1 MRMRRFLAAA
11 LAVAMLAGN
20 TMTAFATDV
29 TPVPTNT
36 GATSGNNEGTDT
48 PGTPSGGVVVEPTPE
63 TTPVVTDAPTPEV
76 TPDAPT
82 PEATPTTP
90 TAGEVTPTVPAEG
103 EVTPSVPVAG
113 EVSPEVTPSDMV
125 SPSVSPE
132 LSAAAMQLT
141 KTYALGDNNRE
152 ADENVLLTNYNGNVG
167 AYYTTVAEA
176 VEAANKKYAEGE
188 KYVISLLP
196 QKVEGS
202 GAENVPLEF
211 VVSVNVL
218 NSIRKKSQL
227 HMGGQILKIVCAEND
242 PIPAIKCDITTIGSE
257 NYGPQILKQ
266 SEIRVVGSDSLRF
279 VKPDYYT
286 KPENMDDGEYNNSLK
301 QRIDGASD
309 GLSITFTETDNPTI
323 IIGEESE
330 TPADSID
337 SYSCGIDFNNVILP
351 DKCNLKINDA
361 FYSYNTISNDINVAK
376 LEINTEYTYEPDEGG
391 NPQFV
396 ASEYA
401 YICYGNI
408 SAEEIIIN
416 GPTTLQAN
424 VITGKLDM
432 NYDVYFRGDLEVTNT
447 FINHESNAH
456 LCGETRINNL
466 VASKGTLDKSYYRTD
481 FNIESNASLHID
493 NAEIDPNSKPNNEVI
508 YLTRYLENGNKPE
521 DGTVIATIGDKCDD
535 RLFASGNYGGC
546 IFVRTEDNKLIL
558 RQAPFAVRYNENGN
572 DYSNY
577 FLSIA
582 DVQDFIKT
590 DTSGSSTYGIYLN
603 KDTSVNGDLIFNK
616 DTVGKDNVNITL
628 GLGNHTLTF
637 EEDATVVIDQI
648 TGNSEYGTIKVAQDK
663 TLNLKSRS
671 SYKNYYSFMDLY
683 NVNLEFDPASTT
695 GGLVI
700 GDGSKDRGVLFGFT
714 KTNDG
719 KINLPHIYNAQNVDL
734 TITSKFQYGY
744 MADYYYH
751 SNNISLSKEEF
762 DAAGVEFNNIFVDN
776 VSSNITSDFYYDVE
790 FGTAVKVKNL
800 LSANGDFKA
809 YSLDAAGVDAYET
822 ARIAV
827 KAPSTIKGVN
837 VIKEAG
843 LEKPEFKNI
852 AYYCDNSKVSEGL
865 ICFSGSITSE
875 LPQGAIKLVTA
886 KDKAEYSDE
895 YYRTNYED
903 RPISSEEILATVKGT
918 DASLIDENNYW
929 IWDSANSFST
939 LIEPD
944 ESKDDFYNI
953 KAYKDTNDI
962 VVNITEKD
970 INASYEEQPLVVAK
984 KGVGSLKAAKE
995 FVQKYYE
1002 NNPISDDN
1010 KIYSVKIVL
1019 NVDTGA
1025 TGDDLFYDVVNKY
1038 SSYSLEVG
1046 LELNNHVLTLGKDAS
1061 AESKPE
1067 NNINVSIDVSDY
1079 LLKYY
1084 SDKVVVAK
1092 NNIVNLYSYCTSHA
1106 AYACEGSE
1114 LNIFGGSFCTDT
1126 FDGKFE
1132 SISLNGSH
1140 CYVTGGGSKRI
1151 KADTVTAIGE
1161 EYHTEG
1167 TVANV
1172 ESDYIEKYHTWGTVA
1187 NVESEYLETQNAYL
1201 TLGNVKIDEARF
1213 RSGDTVK
1220 VMFGNNAQI
1229 NSVNIKANDN
1239 NEPGEAFEFR
1249 LEVFGDD
1256 AVAQTTPY
1264 WSIGKLTINKA
1275 LVTDGTPIL
1284 FSKWRDRDGNGFV
1297 NPEDEE
1303 YSYLGNPFNNGEVL
1317 VYLSANTD
1325 ISSLGTNYELI
1336 RLNGAPRSVV
1346 KVGNTLCVKTGDIV
1360 VSHEGF
1366 DEVHYPSFE
1375 DMAAN
1380 LAQDFNSDKGYYNI
1394 TILENAIL
1402 TKDVVIPPFV
1412 TELDLMSVYSEEDE
1426 RYGSLPYLRIL
1437 DLNGKKLT
1445 TSARL
1450 HLDSGLRIKSGTSTK
1465 GQLIINA
1472 IDDALGT
1479 PALSIDERGKML
1491 MLERVYIQGP
1501 NGQVREVLQYNPFYK
1516 NETRPAI
1523 YNVAVSVP
1531 NGSIVLDSDFK
1542 QESRYNEGIY
1552 EDVENRLRAT
1562 INAKNL
1568 TINGGNWEMPD
1579 NVTITNGYLYV
1590 SDGSRLITNQT
1601 ITLNNSTTEFG
1612 QEAYVGA
1619 KNMTLAGSCLNVKD
1633 AEVEVEEKISVTK
1646 ANPAETYSEDTI
1658 MVMGKWGRVKAS
1670 ELVMPAGTISA
1681 ADNAKVLIEKITKAN
1696 NIRLSSNAG
1705 LVCDAIT
1712 QLDAAKTYMSD
1723 GACLWVGSE
1732 GTINNVVLESDGA
1745 FLGRAEGA
1753 TLTVNK
1759 SVTGT
1764 SEDNKLRV
1772 FVTNKAHKY
1781 SDTEALLNNLDK
1793 IKDCTAAD
1801 VVVPDPGSVLFN
1813 TGIAAFPVDR
1823 IEVWAWTTPE
1833 GQDPEFTENDAV
1845 YQSGKE
1851 MLVSGKFIE
1860 IFTAKANGDG
1870 EEYLKGF
1877 TTWKEASAYLNTLN
1891 NTSATYIVRFR
1902 KDIDINQALTL
1913 PKNVK
1918 SIVIASGK
1926 AEDSG
1931 NGPEPVPVRLSFIGD
1946 LALNTCT
1953 EFRDVELCPYVI
1965 KNGVTD
1971 NNYKATI
1978 NTNGKDVL
1986 FSNAQFVDDDYA
1998 VKPINTIKGTST
2010 TNITMFDSDLSL
2022 ASLSGIN
2029 SITLIDSD
2037 ITSSGLLSVNT
2048 LYVTGMDESVVKV
2061 SGNANLEVKQDLIME
2076 AKTTL
2081 DSAGKITLN
2090 NIQTENQGNLFKTA
2104 TNGAITIKGIV
2115 WSYDSKQI
2123 GLLADKTSSGS
2134 GETFNGFKL
2143 ADETAT
2149 NADAWVMNNAIALSY
2164 GDMGTP
2170 APQAKLMANAVKVP
2184 ATFFVASETGF
2195 VTGGKPVGT
2204 TVAGA
2209 VLRKDSGNLY
2219 TDYATDNLV
2228 ELLDCNNDLIL
2239 GQFKT
2244 VSQAFKAIDE
2254 LANPEG
2260 QYRLLVKCQDKNLD
2274 TKGNVVDYK
2283 FPTKLEWLEIDGSG
2297 HEEAALMFK
2306 KDIKIGSDVVFI
2318 DIDISPDISGGTIN
2332 LGNYTAWFEDVSFP
2346 NDANMNISGGGVTKG
2361 SELVF
2366 WNESSGRWNYSVG
2379 NINNVGE
2386 VAIGS
2391 NTTLQVN
2398 GTANVGNIYAE
2409 GSESEEN
2416 DTTSILKVG
2425 VKLTKAADGT
2435 VTKSTPNLT
2444 INGTVVGNDKLVVKL
2459 FDSADSSAT
2468 VINTMLG
2475 ESEYSKLTG
2484 IGGTGLI
2491 FAKAAKVETD
2501 AISLSETEPPYVYKK
2516 SGNLVAKITEPQVR
2530 LHGTYYDGYNNCYI
2544 ESEFDSYADA
2554 IAEINSLKNKGD
2566 YTLEF
2571 IDSNVKA
2578 PITLTMPKAGTANS
2592 LTLTTS
2598 NRQNVPVYYTGNL
2611 ALTTNVVL
2619 DNLDFVQ
2626 VAKYDGTYSR
2636 VDEHNASVKTYSVP
2650 VNVSVGGAYT
2660 LDIEGKVTFNTPINL
2675 TGSNKATLDLNN
2687 GILVATARTDGKS
2700 ASGYNADDQGMTYT
2714 NIEGSVAKFAKIN
2727 VKSDTN
2733 ITGYFKG
2740 SVPDSLG
2747 GSEPMPTYVGVA
2759 FSTNDLVVNN
2769 AAEFVVGRL
2778 GQTVDSL
2785 TVGNNCVNAGNITSY
2800 GNSTFKNLSLTN
2812 SGDIDVKGQT
2822 FKISGNVTS
2831 LSPGSVLY
2839 TTVSKKDGKSVLT
2852 IDGTVTLT
2860 DPEYRIGV
2868 AVSDTAGNYFEFG
2881 KAIPNESGKY
2891 YSNRLL
2897 NAKNGSIDSF
2907 VVSENL
2913 NSELYDENNNT
2924 TGYFLKKR
2932 GNEILVYYGEDVAV
2946 KLDINGDIN
2955 YYTSF
2960 NEAVAAIDAGSEAVE
2975 QCTITLLKHDVDD
2988 CYYEN
2993 IKLPKKARNLTIMT
3007 EGDEPTYIVSSNK
3020 LTLSGNVKLKN
3031 IAIMAPEKKTFDIDT
3046 KNYQLVLNDSGI
3058 QARNIT
3064 GNIKN
3069 ADNKLVLSA
3078 SGFGKTLLIVNSING
3093 INTLDL
3099 DYGHVESKGTV
3110 NVGSLVGYGE
3120 LTYGQLTVTNELK
3133 RDGSR
3138 PLELTKSSAITPAA
3152 ITGVKASI
3160 TENNKLA
3167 TIGTANYVA
3176 DGVKFAGENGPDVPV
3191 LWANGC
3197 LYAVDDSIYSKSVN
3211 VEYDGKSVKCLDMAQ
3226 ATNLIEKLN
3235 VATNDYVIKVGEDLG
3250 DTNVTDKLSVSAL
3263 KLPAKNKAKKVT
3275 ISSAKVEGE
3284 PTEVKPVSISAT
3296 TCTATTLTLD
3306 NVNLTTTGK
3315 SSATDLELNNGSW
3328 VAYGA
3333 TTIGS
3338 ITDVTGG
3345 DSFLGTQLIK
3355 NVPQLTVTGDVNKNI
3370 RMKLFEQATKKEIT
3384 DALTE
3389 ESEKKAKYSN
3399 MPLVVAKKASASRF
3413 IASPYAITGLG
3424 EEAFDMASGVSA
3436 YKNKSNYVY
3445 NGDISGMEVIL
3456 YAEGLETYVKTY
3468 AEAIQI
3474 INNISDKN
3482 SDYVIKLR
3490 KTDNNGE
3497 IRTAVDKNGK
3507 AVYGALAL
3515 PAAGKA
3521 ASLTIESESDK
3532 LKLLFTGAVS
3542 PKCDLT
3548 FKNVEI
3554 TEGKVSKGNF
3564 IPNNYITPNY
3574 SGVTLTL
3581 GDGVTTPG
3589 AAESLANDNY
3599 LINIGN
3605 ENAVLPTPSV
3615 VINTVK
3621 AQDTR
3626 SAKGTLALS
3635 VSVYVKGKTEIADI
3649 RAESEVSLYTKSQT
3663 VLGSI
3668 SGNNKLYLVTAYTDK
3683 AGKDWKTSASQLT
3696 INGELDSS
3704 AQLAL
3709 VPYYYV
3715 LEGSKFLKPFY
3726 LDMLHDMAYYGEN
3739 KPAAYKKLLT
3749 APKLQVG
3756 GNNIKLVSGVDH
3768 KDVTGY
3774 SFVKFGGGVYITD
3787 MARAI
3792 NVKGY
3797 SSDDSENPLYIGE
3810 FFTWDQAVAEIEKLG
3825 HANDKTGSG
3834 GWNYEIVLK
3843 DSLGI
3848 DKPLSSV
3855 PMPSKANKVT
3865 IKASDP
3871 NFGIITTAS
3880 NLAIKAN
3887 TDLEIPIV
3895 SVKKSGNNYY
3905 DVAYTLNTGSFALNI
3920 NNVPTV
3926 ANLGGTNRRPL
3937 IKLTGN
3943 AKGSVAVN
3951 MHDNGDEI
3959 INQITNIGTVKLNT
3973 NYNGECVFLVA
3984 NGISGVGELVISP
3997 NVTVDTVEKDINVK
4011 KLTVVGE
4018 NSGEGTPKTAIAV
4031 AKNITVTDTLTI
4043 GSAYLRAGTPKSGD
4057 GKVTLNNVVLKD
4069 NANTIEGKQD
4079 AKGGSLIQIKGTVT
4093 SDGANANSPAVE
4105 IGLYYNNSIMEYARL
4120 SEDMTMLTAPKAATS
4135 WFIPAYSSED
4145 SIRMGD
4151 EIVEQ
4156 LATMWFGGFEKD
4168 DQNNVIHNPVRTY
4181 GLYKS
4186 GNYIKYG
4193 RLIDVEQVSI
4203 DGEDPELVQRGEA
4216 EALLYIGTDHSDA
4229 DKPYIAFKTF
4239 EEAVKAIDSM
4249 ALKAADGK
4257 TMEQYTIKLN
4267 DNVYIGGDNATSK
4280 LKALTLPSRTSKLT
4294 VEGDSDA
4301 GFTKI
4306 NFNGNITLKSNVTF
4320 VSCDL
4325 NSIKD
4330 AGGEVFSIPVNYAI
4344 GNWTLE
4350 MLNSSFDASNI
4361 TGSAKSGTLILKED
4375 DPRYFYPYEAAS
4387 IKGLHSLILD
4397 NAVITSDGDVNV
4409 NRIVCEGGD
4418 NKYCYLE
4425 CMGNLVLNSIDSNAP
4440 YFGICIS
4447 SDKSMKI
4454 NGIQVT
4460 DANGNKKYVSSTG
4473 SQLPK
4478 LKVIEGN
4485 KKLTPG
4491 TLLIS
4496 GKYLSGLEEMEV
4508 YDGRNKAYNCYVR
4521 GDGLYLGNVLW
4532 K

>member
-36 GATSGNNEGTDT
+36 GAASENNEGTDT
-48 PGTPSGGVVVEPTPE
+48 PGTPSGEVVVEPTPE

-90 TAGEVTPTVPAEG
+90 ATGEVTPTAPVEG
-103 EVTPSVPVAG
+103 DVTPSISV

-141 KTYALGDNNRE
+141 KPYELGDDARE
-152 ADENVLLTNYNGNVG
+152 AGENVSLSYGDST
-167 AYYTTVAEA
+167 AYYTSVEEA
-176 VEAANKKYAEGE
+176 VNAANAKYTSDE

-196 QKVEGS
+196 KPAEGS

-211 VVSVNVL
+211 EVSVDVL

-227 HMGGQILKIVCAEND
+227 HMGGQILKIVCTD
-242 PIPAIKCDITTIGSE
+242 TVPIIQFDIDDECRSNEGI
-257 NYGPQILKQ
+257 QVLKQ
-266 SEIRVVGSDSLRF
+266 GEIRVSGNKPLKF
-279 VKPDYYT
+279 VKPNYKANT
-286 KPENMDDGEYNNSLK
+286 ESSELK
-301 QRIDGASD
+301 QRISD
-309 GLSITFTETDNPTI
+309 IKITFVNSDAANI
-323 IIGEESE
+323 IIGDHGNINEDDG
-330 TPADSID
+330 T
-337 SYSCGIDFNNVILP
+337 CGVDFNNVTLP
-351 DKCNLKINDA
+351 GNTDLSINDSFYASCSSMTQTLSSININTDYTYDSDKINIDKSEYVTLEYNKLIAGTITVNGQTSLQSDVDVDKLVVNYDLYSNKTLTVNNTLTLSECRITIHGDTVINNCVSRKRVNGSDYGRSCIEMFEEMDGSVPTLSINNASIESATASKDA
-361 FYSYNTISNDINVAK
+361 YIYLSYYSYNGSSWVTD
-376 LEINTEYTYEPDEGG
+376 
-391 NPQFV
+391 
-396 ASEYA
+396 
-401 YICYGNI
+401 NI
-408 SAEEIIIN
+408 
-416 GPTTLQAN
+416 PT
-424 VITGKLDM
+424 
-432 NYDVYFRGDLEVTNT
+432 
-447 FINHESNAH
+447 
-456 LCGETRINNL
+456 
-466 VASKGTLDKSYYRTD
+466 GTK
-481 FNIESNASLHID
+481 
-493 NAEIDPNSKPNNEVI
+493 
-508 YLTRYLENGNKPE
+508 
-521 DGTVIATIGDKCDD
+521 IATVGDACDETV
-535 RLFASGNYGGC
+535 FASGNYNNY
-546 IFVRTEDNKLIL
+546 ILQRVENELQLIK
-558 RQAPFAVRYNENGN
+558 APFSVMYRTNEG
-572 DYSNY
+572 YVSKE
-577 FLSIA
+577 LVSIN

-1061 AESKPE
+1061 AKSKPE
-1067 NNINVSIDVSDY
+1067 NNINVSIYVSDY

-1092 NNIVNLYSYCTSHA
+1092 NNIVNLYSQFAPYAT
-1106 AYACEGSE
+1106 YACEGSE
-1114 LNIFGGSFCTDT
+1114 LNIFGGAFYTYT

-1140 CYVTGGGSKRI
+1140 CDVTGGGSKRI

-1167 TVANV
+1167 TVAND

-1229 NSVNIKANDN
+1229 NSVNIKAKDN

-1284 FSKWRDRDGNGFV
+1284 FSKWRDRDSNGFV

-1303 YSYLGNPFNNGEVL
+1303 YSYLGNPFNNGDVL

-1366 DEVHYPSFE
+1366 DEVHYTSFE

-1412 TELDLMSVYSEEDE
+1412 TELDLMSVNE

-1445 TSARL
+1445 TSARV
-1450 HLDSGLRIKSGTSTK
+1450 HLDSGLRIKSGTNTK

-1491 MLERVYIQGP
+1491 MLERVYKHELKKY
-1501 NGQVREVLQYNPFYK
+1501 VWEYNPFYK

-1531 NGSIVLDSDFK
+1531 NGSIVLDSDFE

-1568 TINGGNWEMPD
+1568 SINGGNWEIPD

-1590 SDGSRLITNQT
+1590 SDDSRLITNQT

-1612 QEAYVGA
+1612 QDAYVGA
-1619 KNMTLAGSCLNVKD
+1619 KNMTLAGSCLNVTN
-1633 AEVEVEEKISVTK
+1633 AGVEVEEKINVTK
-1646 ANPAETYSEDTI
+1646 ANPAETYGEGTI
-1658 MVMGKWGRVKAS
+1658 VVMGDRSRVKAS

-1723 GACLWVGSE
+1723 GGCLWVGSK

-1745 FLGRAEGA
+1745 FLGRAEDA
-1753 TLTVNK
+1753 ALTVNK

-1764 SEDNKLRV
+1764 SEDNRLRV
-1772 FVTNKAHKY
+1772 FVTDKEHKY
-1781 SDTEALLNNLDK
+1781 SNTEDLLENLNK
-1793 IKDCTAAD
+1793 VMQCTAED
-1801 VVVPDPGSVLFN
+1801 IVVPESESVLFN

-1823 IEVWAWTTPE
+1823 VEVWAWTTPGSE
-1833 GQDPEFTENDAV
+1833 GQGPKFTENDAV
-1845 YQSGKE
+1845 YQSGNK
-1851 MLVSGKFIE
+1851 MLVTGKFIE
-1860 IFTAKANGDG
+1860 IFAAKANGDG

-1877 TTWKEASAYLNTLN
+1877 TTWKEASDYLNTLN

-1902 KDIDINQALTL
+1902 KDIDLGQALTL

-1918 SIVIASGK
+1918 KIILTSSDVNI
-1926 AEDSG
+1926 
-1931 NGPEPVPVRLSFIGD
+1931 RTLSYTGD
-1946 LALNTCT
+1946 LSLSTDT
-1953 EFRDVELCPYVI
+1953 EFVNINLNPYIVTKTG
-1965 KNGVTD
+1965 KNSD
-1971 NNYKATI
+1971 YKATI
-1978 NTNGKDVL
+1978 NTNGKDLL
-1986 FSNAQFVDDDYA
+1986 FSSSCFVNDSGND
-1998 VKPINTIKGTST
+1998 KSINTIKGNAATD
-2010 TNITMFDSDLSL
+2010 ITLDASKLEL
-2022 ASLSGIN
+2022 NSLSGIN

-2048 LYVTGMDESVVKV
+2048 LYVTGMDKSVVKV

-2090 NIQTENQGNLFKTA
+2090 NIQTENQGNLLRTA

-2115 WSYDSKQI
+2115 SSYDSRQI
-2123 GLLADKTSSGS
+2123 GLQADIVSSDS
-2134 GETFNGFKL
+2134 GERFNGFKL
-2143 ADETAT
+2143 ADE
-2149 NADAWVMNNAIALSY
+2149 NAENVDARVMNNAIALSY
-2164 GDMGTP
+2164 GGMETP
-2170 APQAKLMANAVKVP
+2170 APQAKLMANAVKAP

-2195 VTGGKPVGT
+2195 VTGGKSVGT

-2228 ELLDCNNDLIL
+2228 ELVDCNNDLIL
-2239 GQFKT
+2239 GQFET
-2244 VSQAFKAIDE
+2244 VSQAFRAIDE
-2254 LANPEG
+2254 LADTEG
-2260 QYRLLVKCQDKNLD
+2260 EYILNVKGLDNNLD
-2274 TKGNVVDYK
+2274 TKGNVVDYR
-2283 FPTKLEWLEIDGSG
+2283 FPTKLLFLAIQGTSED
-2297 HEEAALMFK
+2297 AALRFK
-2306 KDIKIGSDVVFI
+2306 KDIKIGSKVVFENI
-2318 DIDISPDISGGTIN
+2318 DIEPVVTGGTIN
-2332 LGNYTAWFEDVSFP
+2332 LGNYPAVFIDSDINPGGPSGVK
-2346 NDANMNISGGGVTKG
+2346 MNIVGGGVNKG
-2361 SELVF
+2361 SRIDILTEGEERKEF
-2366 WNESSGRWNYSVG
+2366 PIG
-2379 NINNVGE
+2379 NITNVE
-2386 VAIGS
+2386 FVDIGS
-2391 NTTLQVN
+2391 NITLHIN
-2398 GTANVGNIYAE
+2398 GTANVGNINASGYWDD
-2409 GSESEEN
+2409 ES
-2416 DTTSILKVG
+2416 TWAILKVG
-2425 VKLTKAADGT
+2425 VKFTRKNGLVTASSPKLT
-2435 VTKSTPNLT
+2435 V
-2444 INGTVVGNDKLVVKL
+2444 NDKISGFNKLVIEL
-2459 FDSADSSAT
+2459 YDADDSSAD
-2468 VINTMLG
+2468 VINNKLG
-2475 ESEYSKLTG
+2475 DPEYGKLTG
-2484 IGGTGLI
+2484 TGGGGLI
-2491 FAKAAKVETD
+2491 FAKAAKVETE
-2501 AISLSETEPPYVYKK
+2501 AISLSTSEPPYVYKK
-2516 SGNLVAKITEPQVR
+2516 SGNLVAKITEPQVS
-2530 LHGTYYDGYNNCYI
+2530 LSYETEHI
-2544 ESEFDSYADA
+2544 KHVSVFDAYADA

-2571 IDSNVKA
+2571 IRIDKDA
-2578 PITLTMPKAGTANS
+2578 PIELTMPKAGTANS

-2611 ALTTNVVL
+2611 ALTNNVVL

-2740 SVPDSLG
+2740 SVPESLVNAAT
-2747 GSEPMPTYVGVA
+2747 MPIYAGVA
-2759 FSTNDLVVNN
+2759 FSTTELVVDNG
-2769 AAEFVVGRL
+2769 AEFSVGRS

-2785 TVGNNCVNAGNITSY
+2785 SVGNNCSNAGTITSY
-2800 GNSTFKNLSLTN
+2800 GNATFKNLSLTN

-2822 FKISGNVTS
+2822 FRISGNVTS
-2831 LSPGSVLY
+2831 LSSGSVLY
-2839 TTVSKKDGKSVLT
+2839 TTVGKKDDKSVLT

-2860 DPEYRIGV
+2860 DPGYRIGV
-2868 AVSDTAGNYFEFG
+2868 AVRDTAGNYFEFG

-2891 YSNRLL
+2891 FSNRLL

-2913 NSELYDENNNT
+2913 NSELYDETNNP
-2924 TGYFLKKR
+2924 TGYFLKKS
-2932 GNEILVYYGEDVAV
+2932 GNEILVYYCEDVAV
-2946 KLDINGDIN
+2946 KLDINGGIY

-2960 NEAVAAIDAGSEAVE
+2960 NEAVAAIDNSSEVVE
-2975 QCTITLLKHDVDD
+2975 ECTITLLKPDVDD

-3007 EGDEPTYIVSSNK
+3007 EGDELTYIVSSNK
-3020 LTLSGNVKLKN
+3020 LTLGGNVKLKN

-3046 KNYQLVLNDSGI
+3046 KNYQLELEDSGI
-3058 QARNIT
+3058 CAGNIT
-3064 GNIKN
+3064 GNNKN
-3069 ADNKLVLSA
+3069 GSNKLVLVA
-3078 SGFGKTLLIVNSING
+3078 SRVYDTVLVVNSIKG
-3093 INTLDL
+3093 VNTLDL
-3099 DYGHVESKGTV
+3099 KNGYVQCNGTV
-3110 NVGSLVGYGE
+3110 NVGSLVGCGQ
-3120 LTYGQLTVTNELK
+3120 LFYGQLTVNNELK
-3133 RDGSR
+3133 RDGIKD
-3138 PLELTKSSAITPAA
+3138 LILQKTVAITPAA

-3167 TIGTANYVA
+3167 TIGNANYVA
-3176 DGVKFAGENGPDVPV
+3176 DGVTFYDDNVKKANTI
-3191 LWANGC
+3191 WANGC
-3197 LYAVDDSIYSKSVN
+3197 LYAVDDSIYSKSVD
-3211 VEYDGKSVKCLDMAQ
+3211 VEYDGKTVKCLDMAQ

-3235 VATNDYVIKVGEDLG
+3235 AAANDYVIKLGEDISDPNIT
-3250 DTNVTDKLSVSAL
+3250 DTSAVSAL
-3263 KLPAKNKAKKVT
+3263 KLPDKKKANTVK
-3275 ISSAKVEGE
+3275 IASAKVGE
-3284 PTEVKPVSISAT
+3284 TAETTVPVSITASSF
-3296 TCTATTLTLD
+3296 TATAPLTLQ
-3306 NVNLTTTGK
+3306 NTKLITTGK
-3315 SSATDLELNNGSW
+3315 SSATELALANGSW

-3384 DALTE
+3384 DALTD
-3389 ESEKKAKYSN
+3389 ESEKKDKYSN
-3399 MPLVVAKKASASRF
+3399 MPLVIAKKASASRF
-3413 IASPYAITGLG
+3413 IASPYAIDGTGA
-3424 EEAFDMASGVSA
+3424 ETFAMVSGVSA

-3456 YAEGLETYVKTY
+3456 CADGLETYVKTY

-3474 INNISDKN
+3474 INNIGDKN
-3482 SDYVIKLR
+3482 ADYVIKLR
-3490 KTDNNGE
+3490 KTDKNNGK
-3497 IRTAVDKNGK
+3497 IKTAVDKNGK

-3532 LKLLFTGAVS
+3532 LELLFTGAVS

-3554 TEGKVSKGNF
+3554 TEGKVSKGDF

-3581 GDGVTTPG
+3581 GEGVTTPG
-3589 AAESLANDNY
+3589 AAESLAYDNY
-3599 LINIGN
+3599 LINIEN

-3649 RAESEVSLYTKSQT
+3649 RAESDVSLYTKSQT

-3683 AGKDWKTSASQLT
+3683 AGKDWKISASQLT

-3715 LEGSKFLKPFY
+3715 LDGSKFLKPFY

-3739 KPAAYKKLLT
+3739 NPAAYKKLLT

-3774 SFVKFGGGVYITD
+3774 SFVKFGGGVYITN

-3834 GWNYEIVLK
+3834 GWNYEIVLN

-3865 IKASDP
+3865 IKGSSENGTDI
-3871 NFGIITTAS
+3871 GIITTVS
-3880 NLAIKAN
+3880 KVDIKAN
-3887 TDLEIPIV
+3887 TDLEIPII

-3920 NNVPTV
+3920 NNVPTN
-3926 ANLGGTNRRPL
+3926 AEFEDGIERRPL
-3937 IKLTGN
+3937 IKLTGI
-3943 AKGSVAVN
+3943 AKGSVNVN
-3951 MHDNGDEI
+3951 MNGNGDEL
-3959 INQITNIGTVKLNT
+3959 INQITNVGTVEFDAVT
-3973 NYNGECVFLVA
+3973 ECVFNVA
-3984 NGISGVGELVISP
+3984 NGISGVGELVINP
-3997 NVTVDTVEKDINVK
+3997 NVKVDTADKDINVK
-4011 KLTVVGE
+4011 KLTVVGQRSE
-4018 NSGEGTPKTAIAV
+4018 TPETETAKVAIAI

-4043 GSAYLRAGTPKSGD
+4043 GSAYLRAGTSKSGD

-4069 NANTIEGKQD
+4069 NVNVIEGKQD
-4079 AKGGSLIQIKGTVT
+4079 AKGGSQIQIKGTVA
-4093 SDGANANSPAVE
+4093 SDGAVATSPAVE
-4105 IGLYYNNSIMEYARL
+4105 IGLYYNNSIKEYARL

-4145 SIRMGD
+4145 SIRMGY

-4156 LATMWFGGFEKD
+4156 LATMWNGEFEKD
-4168 DQNNVIHNPVRTY
+4168 DQGNVIHNPVRTY
-4181 GLYKS
+4181 GLYKL
-4186 GNYIKYG
+4186 GNNIKYG

-4203 DGEDPELVQRGEA
+4203 NGNAPELVQVGEA
-4216 EALLYIGTDHSDA
+4216 EALLYIGTDHSNA
-4229 DKPYIAFKTF
+4229 NIPYIAFKTF

-4267 DNVYIGGDNATSK
+4267 DDVYIGGDYATSK

-4294 VEGDSDA
+4294 VEGDSVR

-4375 DPRYFYPYEAAS
+4375 DPRYFYPYEVAS
-4387 IKGLHSLILD
+4387 IKGLNSLILD
-4397 NAVITSDGDVNV
+4397 DASITSAGDVNV

-4454 NGIQVT
+4454 NGTQVT
-4460 DANGNKKYVSSTG
+4460 DANGKKEYVSITG
-4473 SQLPK
+4473 STLPV
-4478 LKVIEGN
+4478 LKIIEGN

-4508 YDGRNKAYNCYVR
+4508 YAGRDNTYNCYVR

>member
-36 GATSGNNEGTDT
+36 GAASENNEGTDI
-48 PGTPSGGVVVEPTPE
+48 PGTPSGEVVVEPTPE

-82 PEATPTTP
+82 PEVTPTTP
-90 TAGEVTPTVPAEG
+90 ATGEVTPTAPAEG
-103 EVTPSVPVAG
+103 EVTPSVPATG

-132 LSAAAMQLT
+132 LSTTAMKLT
-141 KTYALGDNNRE
+141 NTYAQGDSTRD
-152 ADENVLLTNYNGNVG
+152 AGENVLLTNYSGDER
-167 AYYTTVAEA
+167 AYYTNVEDA
-176 VEAANKKYAEGE
+176 VKAANEQYSEGE

-196 QKVEGS
+196 QMVAEND
-202 GAENVPLEF
+202 AENVPLEF
-211 VVSVNVL
+211 EVSVSVL
-218 NSIRKKSQL
+218 NSITKKSQL
-227 HMGGQILKIVCAEND
+227 HMGGQILKIVCSD
-242 PIPAIKCDITTIGSE
+242 TMPVIQFDIDDICTKNNGSQ
-257 NYGPQILKQ
+257 NLKQ
-266 SEIRVVGSDSLRF
+266 GEIRVSGNKPLKFVKPEYINGSDSSELQ
-279 VKPDYYT
+279 
-286 KPENMDDGEYNNSLK
+286 
-301 QRIDGASD
+301 QRINNIK
-309 GLSITFTETDNPTI
+309 ITFVNSDAANI
-323 IIGEESE
+323 IIG
-330 TPADSID
+330 DRFNID
-337 SYSCGIDFNNVILP
+337 KDDGKCSVCFDNVTLP
-351 DKCNLKINDA
+351 DNTDLSINDSFYDLCSSITQTVSSININA
-361 FYSYNTISNDINVAK
+361 DYTYKSDNINIDKLESVALQYNKLTAKSITVNGNTSLQSDVDVDNLIVNYDLYSNKTLTVNDTLTISECRITIHGDTVINNCVSRKRVNGSDYGRSCIEMFEGKDGSVPTLTINNASRESATDSQDAYIYLSYYSYNGSSWVSD
-376 LEINTEYTYEPDEGG
+376 
-391 NPQFV
+391 
-396 ASEYA
+396 
-401 YICYGNI
+401 NI
-408 SAEEIIIN
+408 
-416 GPTTLQAN
+416 PT
-424 VITGKLDM
+424 
-432 NYDVYFRGDLEVTNT
+432 
-447 FINHESNAH
+447 
-456 LCGETRINNL
+456 
-466 VASKGTLDKSYYRTD
+466 GT
-481 FNIESNASLHID
+481 
-493 NAEIDPNSKPNNEVI
+493 
-508 YLTRYLENGNKPE
+508 
-521 DGTVIATIGDKCDD
+521 TVATIGDDCDEKV
-535 RLFASGNYGGC
+535 FASGNTYILKRDG
-546 IFVRTEDNKLIL
+546 NKLIL
-558 RQAPFAVRYNENGN
+558 TKPYFSVF
-572 DYSNY
+572 YS
-577 FLSIA
+577 
-582 DVQDFIKT
+582 
-590 DTSGSSTYGIYLN
+590 SGESYLN
-603 KDTSVNGDLIFNK
+603 KAFVSLDEVKKFIYSDDSGSDYYSVCLRDDIELVDDINFDMTETSRP
-616 DTVGKDNVNITL
+616 NVSVSLSLDGHVLSLKKENTEI
-628 GLGNHTLTF
+628 
-637 EEDATVVIDQI
+637 VIGGI
-648 TGNSEYGTIKVAQDK
+648 SNGTIKVAKNATVSFLDNGTTKYGYYTPIQANDLIIEFDDASETGGMVVGHEDHSGGLTISDVFSEEGEEWIHQFNSFIRNSENLTL
-663 TLNLKSRS
+663 TLNATFDFGNT
-671 SYKNYYSFMDLY
+671 YVYNYLW
-683 NVNLEFDPASTT
+683 
-695 GGLVI
+695 GGLVS
-700 GDGSKDRGVLFGFT
+700 DKD
-714 KTNDG
+714 
-719 KINLPHIYNAQNVDL
+719 
-734 TITSKFQYGY
+734 FQS
-744 MADYYYH
+744 H
-751 SNNISLSKEEF
+751 SLSFNKIICNEMNSQYKP
-762 DAAGVEFNNIFVDN
+762 DYNNAAQFSVPVRANELV
-776 VSSNITSDFYYDVE
+776 
-790 FGTAVKVKNL
+790 
-800 LSANGDFKA
+800 LSGSLSA
-809 YSLDAAGVDAYET
+809 YSLDVQNLVAKESSVLE
-822 ARIAV
+822 IA
-827 KAPSTIKGVN
+827 APSKIAN
-837 VIKEAG
+837 VTCVKSSEQTTEDAPIIRIRSVKR
-843 LEKPEFKNI
+843 K
-852 AYYCDNSKVSEGL
+852 DNDNVVSEGM
-865 ICFSGSITSE
+865 IEFSGTYKSDYS
-875 LPQGAIKLVTA
+875 GAGLKLESTMATIVEGNGMYYLGTVLEDTYAGEVLAKISNTA
-886 KDKAEYSDE
+886 DESFISDRNFYISDVAGKNVFDVGMDVDEDGNYLISAVAVSDDVVVSFLKPVDNTENWYEYEVVST
-895 YYRTNYED
+895 R
-903 RPISSEEILATVKGT
+903 G
-918 DASLIDENNYW
+918 
-929 IWDSANSFST
+929 FST
-939 LIEPD
+939 LKAARKYILSQSDSLSTENRVDITLNKNAYAGANDLDYSEMNCSVVVDVNLYDIIFDDDADAVISVDDIGGNDKSNWAEGKNRIFLPAGHTLSLLNQQEPSSTYFIHELEFVSD
-944 ESKDDFYNI
+944 
-953 KAYKDTNDI
+953 A
-962 VVNITEKD
+962 EKP
-970 INASYEEQPLVVAK
+970 S
-984 KGVGSLKAAKE
+984 SLKLGRDPKTHQYE
-995 FVQKYYE
+995 WGEKYYE
-1002 NNPISDDN
+1002 
-1010 KIYSVKIVL
+1010 KYKVEL
-1019 NVDTGA
+1019 E
-1025 TGDDLFYDVVNKY
+1025 DVIFTNAFQSIESNAYVFNFVHRHV
-1038 SSYSLEVG
+1038 SL
-1046 LELNNHVLTLGKDAS
+1046 HVLSSMTDFGL
-1061 AESKPE
+1061 
-1067 NNINVSIDVSDY
+1067 IDNRDFDLTVDGTY
-1079 LLKYY
+1079 T
-1084 SDKVVVAK
+1084 VK
-1092 NNIVNLYSYCTSHA
+1092 NGILR
-1106 AYACEGSE
+1106 
-1114 LNIFGGSFCTDT
+1114 I
-1126 FDGKFE
+1126 
-1132 SISLNGSH
+1132 GSH
-1140 CYVTGGGSKRI
+1140 SSLTVENLEFVDEVNSSEKEYRI
-1151 KADTVTAIGE
+1151 ILNECNVNTKG
-1161 EYHTEG
+1161 HTC
-1167 TVANV
+1167 
-1172 ESDYIEKYHTWGTVA
+1172 DK
-1187 NVESEYLETQNAYL
+1187 LL
-1201 TLGNVKIDEARF
+1201 
-1213 RSGDTVK
+1213 
-1220 VMFGNNAQI
+1220 
-1229 NSVNIKANDN
+1229 
-1239 NEPGEAFEFR
+1239 P
-1249 LEVFGDD
+1249 
-1256 AVAQTTPY
+1256 
-1264 WSIGKLTINKA
+1264 KLTIKKRLITPDDDKPVSMLRSTHSGQFKDGDVILYGINENAYAEWGDKIIVSGSTVYLEQVNDTVVA
-1275 LVTDGTPIL
+1275 RNGGVVEVHNEEKSKLYQSLEEAAGKMATDFASSKGEYTIILFDDVTLKSDITIPSFVTDLTI
-1284 FSKWRDRDGNGFV
+1284 SSD
-1297 NPEDEE
+1297 EDENGV
-1303 YSYLGNPFNNGEVL
+1303 SYL
-1317 VYLSANTD
+1317 
-1325 ISSLGTNYELI
+1325 
-1336 RLNGAPRSVV
+1336 
-1346 KVGNTLCVKTGDIV
+1346 
-1360 VSHEGF
+1360 
-1366 DEVHYPSFE
+1366 
-1375 DMAAN
+1375 
-1380 LAQDFNSDKGYYNI
+1380 
-1394 TILENAIL
+1394 
-1402 TKDVVIPPFV
+1402 
-1412 TELDLMSVYSEEDE
+1412 
-1426 RYGSLPYLRIL
+1426 RYL
-1437 DLNGKKLT
+1437 DLNGKKFT
-1445 TSARL
+1445 TSARVN
-1450 HLDSGLRIKSGTSTK
+1450 LDSGLRFKSEGSTK
-1465 GQLIINA
+1465 GQLVINA
-1472 IDDALGT
+1472 VDGTDYRPTLYINEAGALVEIFEYTYGCQT
-1479 PALSIDERGKML
+1479 I
-1491 MLERVYIQGP
+1491 ERVHVDP
-1501 NGQVREVLQYNPFYK
+1501 VLDN
-1516 NETRPAI
+1516 T
-1523 YNVAVSVP
+1523 VLSVP
-1531 NGSIVLDSDFK
+1531 NGSVVLESDNYI
-1542 QESRYNEGIY
+1542 QV
-1552 EDVENRLRAT
+1552 EDRIFNSLRAT

-1568 TINGGNWEMPD
+1568 TINGGNWEIPD

-1590 SDGSRLITNQT
+1590 SDGSRLISNQT

-1646 ANPAETYSEDTI
+1646 VNPAEIYGEDTI
-1658 MVMGKWGRVKAS
+1658 MIKGERGRIEAS
-1670 ELVMPAGTISA
+1670 ELEMSVGTISVS
-1681 ADNAKVLIEKITKAN
+1681 DSAKVLIKKITKAN
-1696 NIRLSSNAG
+1696 NIRLSRNAG

-1723 GACLWVGSE
+1723 GGCLWVGSE
-1732 GTINNVVLESDGA
+1732 GTINNIVLENDNA

-1753 TLTVNK
+1753 ALTVNK

-1772 FVTNKAHKY
+1772 FVTDKAHKY

-1793 IKDCTAAD
+1793 IKDCTAED
-1801 VVVPDPGSVLFN
+1801 VVVPDPDSVLFN

-1823 IEVWAWTTPE
+1823 VEVWAWTTPE

-1845 YQSGKE
+1845 YQSGNK
-1851 MLVSGKFIE
+1851 MLVTGKFIE

-1877 TTWKEASAYLNTLN
+1877 TTWKEASNYLNTLN
-1891 NTSATYIVRFR
+1891 NTSATYIVRFG

-1918 SIVIASGK
+1918 KIVLTSS
-1926 AEDSG
+1926 DD
-1931 NGPEPVPVRLSFIGD
+1931 NEPKKLSYMG
-1946 LALNTCT
+1946 ALSLSTDT
-1953 EFRDVELCPYVI
+1953 EFVNINLNPYIVTKTG
-1965 KNGVTD
+1965 KNSD
-1971 NNYKATI
+1971 YKATI
-1978 NTNGKDVL
+1978 NTNGKDLL
-1986 FSNAQFVDDDYA
+1986 FSSSCFVNDSGND
-1998 VKPINTIKGTST
+1998 KSINTIKGNAATD
-2010 TNITMFDSDLSL
+2010 ITLDASKLEL
-2022 ASLSGIN
+2022 NSLSGIN

-2037 ITSSGLLSVNT
+2037 ITSSGVLSVNT

-2061 SGNANLEVKQDLIME
+2061 SGNANLEVKKDLIME

-2081 DSAGKITLN
+2081 DSAGKITLT

-2115 WSYDSKQI
+2115 SSYDRSQI
-2123 GLLADKTSSGS
+2123 GLQADIVSSGS

-2143 ADETAT
+2143 AAENAT
-2149 NADAWVMNNAIALSY
+2149 NVDAWVMNNAIALSY

-2170 APQAKLMANAVKVP
+2170 APQAKLMANAVKAP

-2228 ELLDCNNDLIL
+2228 ELLDISNDDLIL

-2260 QYRLLVKCQDKNLD
+2260 RYRLLVKCQDKNLD

-2332 LGNYTAWFEDVSFP
+2332 LGNYRACFEDVSFP

-2366 WNESSGRWNYSVG
+2366 KNESSGRKDYSVG
-2379 NINNVGE
+2379 NITNVGK
-2386 VAIGS
+2386 VAIDS

-2398 GTANVGNIYAE
+2398 GTANVGNIHAE
-2409 GSESEEN
+2409 GSKSEPY
-2416 DTTSILKVG
+2416 DKLPILKVG
-2425 VKLTKAADGT
+2425 VKLTRAADRT

-2444 INGTVVGNDKLVVKL
+2444 INGTVVRNNKLVVEL

-2468 VINTMLG
+2468 VINNKLG
-2475 ESEYSKLTG
+2475 DSEYAKLAGTG
-2484 IGGTGLI
+2484 GGGLI

-2501 AISLSETEPPYVYKK
+2501 AISLSATEPPYVYKK
-2516 SGNLVAKITEPQVR
+2516 SGNLVAKITEPQVS
-2530 LHGTYYDGYNNCYI
+2530 LSGSYDEGTDYCII
-2544 ESEFDSYADA
+2544 ESVFDSYADA

-2566 YTLEF
+2566 YSLKF
-2571 IDSNVKA
+2571 ISSDMTA
-2578 PITLTMPKAGTANS
+2578 PIELTMPKAGTAHS

-2598 NRQNVPVYYTGNL
+2598 NGQDVPVYYTGNL

-2975 QCTITLLKHDVDD
+2975 QCTITLLKPDVDD

-3046 KNYQLVLNDSGI
+3046 KNYQLELEDSGI
-3058 QARNIT
+3058 CAGNIT
-3064 GNIKN
+3064 GNNKN
-3069 ADNKLVLSA
+3069 GSNKLVLVA
-3078 SGFGKTLLIVNSING
+3078 SRVYDTVLVVNSIKG
-3093 INTLDL
+3093 VNTLDL
-3099 DYGHVESKGTV
+3099 KNGYVQCNGTV
-3110 NVGSLVGYGE
+3110 NVGSLVGCGQ
-3120 LTYGQLTVTNELK
+3120 LFYGQLTVNNELK
-3133 RDGSR
+3133 RDGIKD
-3138 PLELTKSSAITPAA
+3138 LILQKTVAITPAA

-3167 TIGTANYVA
+3167 TIGNANYVA
-3176 DGVKFAGENGPDVPV
+3176 DGVAFYDDNVKKANTI
-3191 LWANGC
+3191 WANGC
-3197 LYAVDDSIYSKSVN
+3197 LYAVDDSIYSKSVD
-3211 VEYDGKSVKCLDMAQ
+3211 VEYGDKTVKCLDMAQ
-3226 ATNLIEKLN
+3226 ATNLIEKIN
-3235 VATNDYVIKVGEDLG
+3235 VAANDYVLKVGADISDPNIT
-3250 DTNVTDKLSVSAL
+3250 DTSAVSAL
-3263 KLPAKNKAKKVT
+3263 KLPDKKKAKSVN
-3275 ISSAKVEGE
+3275 IASAKVNGDPATVE
-3284 PTEVKPVSISAT
+3284 PVSISAT
-3296 TCTATTLTLD
+3296 TCTATTLILE

-3389 ESEKKAKYSN
+3389 ESEKKAN
-3399 MPLVVAKKASASRF
+3399 MPLVIAKKASASRF
-3413 IASPYAITGLG
+3413 IASPYAITGTG

-3490 KTDNNGE
+3490 KTDNNNGE

-3532 LKLLFTGAVS
+3532 LELLFTGAVS

-3649 RAESEVSLYTKSQT
+3649 RAENDVSLYTKSQT

-3834 GWNYEIVLK
+3834 GWNYEIVLN

-3871 NFGIITTAS
+3871 KFGIITTAS
-3880 NLAIKAN
+3880 SVAIKAN

-3905 DVAYTLNTGSFALNI
+3905 DVAYTLNTGGFALNI
-3920 NNVPTV
+3920 NNVPTM
-3926 ANLGGTNRRPL
+3926 ANLGGTDRRPL

-3943 AKGSVAVN
+3943 AKGSVDVN
-3951 MHDNGDEI
+3951 MNDNGDEI
-3959 INQITNIGTVKLNT
+3959 INQITNIGMVKLNT
-3973 NYNGECVFLVA
+3973 NNNSKCVFLVA
-3984 NGISGVGELVISP
+3984 NGISGVGELVINP

-4011 KLTVVGE
+4011 KLTAVGV
-4018 NSGEGTPKTAIAV
+4018 NGGTPKIAIAI

-4043 GSAYLRAGTPKSGD
+4043 GSAYLRAGTAKSGD
-4057 GKVTLNNVVLKD
+4057 GKVTLTNVILKD
-4069 NANTIEGKQD
+4069 NANVIEGKQD
-4079 AKGGSLIQIKGTVT
+4079 AKGGSQIQIKGTVA
-4093 SDGANANSPAVE
+4093 SAGADAGSPAVE
-4105 IGLYYNNSIMEYARL
+4105 IGLYYNNSIKEYVRL
-4120 SEDMTMLTAPKAATS
+4120 SEDMTILTAPKVETS
-4135 WFIPAYSSED
+4135 WFVPAYSTED
-4145 SIRMGD
+4145 SIRMGA
-4151 EIVEQ
+4151 EIEEQ
-4156 LATMWFGGFEKD
+4156 LATMSCGEFEKD
-4168 DQNNVIHNPVRTY
+4168 AEGNVIHNPVRTY

-4186 GNYIKYG
+4186 GNNIKYG

-4203 DGEDPELVQRGEA
+4203 NGNAPELVQVGEA
-4216 EALLYIGTDHSDA
+4216 EALLYIGTDHSNA
-4229 DKPYIAFKTF
+4229 NTPYIAFRTF

-4267 DNVYIGGDNATSK
+4267 SNVYIGGDNATSK

-4375 DPRYFYPYEAAS
+4375 DPRYFYPYKVAS
-4387 IKGLHSLILD
+4387 IKGLNSLILD
-4397 NAVITSDGDVNV
+4397 NASITSAGDVNV
-4409 NRIVCEGGD
+4409 NRVVSVNGE
-4418 NKYCYLE
+4418 NKQGYLG
-4425 CMGNLVLNSIDSNAP
+4425 CNGNVVLNSIESNGNN
-4440 YFGICIS
+4440 FTMSIS
-4447 SDKSMKI
+4447 SDKTVKI
-4454 NGIQVT
+4454 NGTQVT
-4460 DANGNKKYVSSTG
+4460 DENGNKKYVSNTG
-4473 SQLPK
+4473 SGLPV
-4478 LKVIEGN
+4478 LKVTEGN
-4485 KKLTPG
+4485 KKLAPG

-4496 GKYLSGLEEMEV
+4496 GKYLSDLAGMQIIISGSEQ
-4508 YDGRNKAYNCYVR
+4508 YNCYVR
-4521 GDGLYLGNVLW
+4521 TDGLYLGN
-4532 K
+4532 KQQ

>member
-36 GATSGNNEGTDT
+36 GTTSENNEGTDT

-63 TTPVVTDAPTPEV
+63 TTPVVTDAPTPE
-76 TPDAPT
+76 
-82 PEATPTTP
+82 ATPTTP
-90 TAGEVTPTVPAEG
+90 TTGEVTPTVPVES

-141 KTYALGDNNRE
+141 KTYALGDETRE
-152 ADENVLLTNYNGNVG
+152 DGENVLLTNYSGDVR

-176 VEAANKKYAEGE
+176 VEAANEKYAEGE

-196 QKVEGS
+196 QMVKES
-202 GAENVPLEF
+202 GTANVPLEF
-211 VVSVNVL
+211 EVSVNVL
-218 NSIRKKSQL
+218 NSIRKKSRL
-227 HMGGQILKIVCAEND
+227 CMGGQILKIVCSEGD
-242 PIPAIKCDITTIGSE
+242 SIPTIKFDITTMGSE
-257 NYGPQILKQ
+257 NYGSQVLKQ
-266 SEIRVVGSDSLRF
+266 SVIRVVGSDSLRF

-286 KPENMDDGEYNNSLK
+286 QPENMDAGVYYNSLQ
-301 QRIDGASD
+301 QRIAGEAD

-323 IIGEESE
+323 LIGEESE
-330 TPADSID
+330 PSEDPIGACSI
-337 SYSCGIDFNNVILP
+337 SFYNVSLP
-351 DKCNLKINDA
+351 DNCNLKTYDTFIA
-361 FYSYNTISNDINVAK
+361 YSPISDDLNVAK
-376 LEINTEYTYEPDEGG
+376 LEINTDFKHELDEGG
-391 NPQFV
+391 NYKLV
-396 ASEYA
+396 ASEHVDINYK
-401 YICYGNI
+401 NI

-416 GPTTLQAN
+416 GSTTLEAN
-424 VITGKLDM
+424 VITGKLELDM
-432 NYDVYFRGDLEVTNT
+432 DLGAYFGGNLEVTDT
-447 FINHESNAH
+447 FINHESTAS
-456 LCGETRINNL
+456 LWGETRINNL
-466 VASKGTLDKSYYRTD
+466 VVSKGTIDKSYYRNYKTTFD
-481 FNIESNASLHID
+481 IHAPGSLHID
-493 NAEIDPNSKPNNEVI
+493 NARIDANSKPKNEVI
-508 YLTRYLENGNKPE
+508 YLASYTENYNKPE
-521 DGTVIATIGDKCDD
+521 DGTVIATIGDSCDD
-535 RLFASGNYGGC
+535 RMFASGNYGGC
-546 IFVRTEDNKLIL
+546 ILVRTEDNQLVL
-558 RQAPFAVRYNENGN
+558 RQAPFEVMYNENGN
-572 DYSNY
+572 YNSIY
-577 FLSIA
+577 LLSIA

-590 DTSGSSTYGIYLN
+590 DTSGSSTYGINLN
-603 KDTSVNGDLIFNK
+603 KDISVNGDFIFNK

-628 GLGNHTLTF
+628 GLGNHTITF

-648 TGNSEYGTIKVAQDK
+648 TGNTEYGTIKVAQDK

-744 MADYYYH
+744 MADYYYY
-751 SNNISLSKEEF
+751 SNNISLSQEEF
-762 DAAGVEFNNIFVDN
+762 DEAGVEFNNIIVDN

-809 YSLDAAGVDAYET
+809 YSLDAEGIKAFDNT
-822 ARIAV
+822 RIAV
-827 KAPSTIKGVN
+827 KAPSRVGEVN
-837 VIKEAG
+837 V
-843 LEKPEFKNI
+843 EKTDADLPEFKNI
-852 AYYCDNSKVSEGL
+852 TYYCDNNKASEGV
-865 ICFSGSITSE
+865 ICFSGSING
-875 LPQGAIKLVTA
+875 GAIKLRTG
-886 KDKAEYSDE
+886 KDKAEYTDE
-895 YYRTNYED
+895 YYRTNYEEN
-903 RPISSEEILATVKGT
+903 PIASGDILATVNGS
-918 DASLIDENNYW
+918 DISLSDTNNFV
-929 IWDSANSFST
+929 IEDSVDSFST
-939 LIEPD
+939 IIEQD
-944 ESKDDFYNI
+944 ASEQNKYYI
-953 KAYKDTNDI
+953 KAYKET
-962 VVNITEKD
+962 
-970 INASYEEQPLVVAK
+970 
-984 KGVGSLKAAKE
+984 VG
-995 FVQKYYE
+995 
-1002 NNPISDDN
+1002 
-1010 KIYSVKIVL
+1010 
-1019 NVDTGA
+1019 
-1025 TGDDLFYDVVNKY
+1025 
-1038 SSYSLEVG
+1038 
-1046 LELNNHVLTLGKDAS
+1046 
-1061 AESKPE
+1061 
-1067 NNINVSIDVSDY
+1067 
-1079 LLKYY
+1079 
-1084 SDKVVVAK
+1084 
-1092 NNIVNLYSYCTSHA
+1092 
-1106 AYACEGSE
+1106 
-1114 LNIFGGSFCTDT
+1114 
-1126 FDGKFE
+1126 
-1132 SISLNGSH
+1132 
-1140 CYVTGGGSKRI
+1140 
-1151 KADTVTAIGE
+1151 
-1161 EYHTEG
+1161 
-1167 TVANV
+1167 
-1172 ESDYIEKYHTWGTVA
+1172 
-1187 NVESEYLETQNAYL
+1187 
-1201 TLGNVKIDEARF
+1201 
-1213 RSGDTVK
+1213 
-1220 VMFGNNAQI
+1220 
-1229 NSVNIKANDN
+1229 
-1239 NEPGEAFEFR
+1239 
-1249 LEVFGDD
+1249 
-1256 AVAQTTPY
+1256 
-1264 WSIGKLTINKA
+1264 
-1275 LVTDGTPIL
+1275 IL
-1284 FSKWRDRDGNGFV
+1284 
-1297 NPEDEE
+1297 
-1303 YSYLGNPFNNGEVL
+1303 
-1317 VYLSANTD
+1317 
-1325 ISSLGTNYELI
+1325 
-1336 RLNGAPRSVV
+1336 
-1346 KVGNTLCVKTGDIV
+1346 
-1360 VSHEGF
+1360 VSHE
-1366 DEVHYPSFE
+1366 EYEPVLYPSLE
-1375 DMAAN
+1375 NMVAN
-1380 LAQDFNSDKGYYNI
+1380 LEKDFNKDEGHYCLEIFGNPVLTGNVTIPSFVKELEIISGNSMEGNSSSSDR
-1394 TILENAIL
+1394 
-1402 TKDVVIPPFV
+1402 V
-1412 TELDLMSVYSEEDE
+1412 
-1426 RYGSLPYLRIL
+1426 L
-1437 DLNGKKLT
+1437 DLNGKAVI
-1445 TSARL
+1445 TSARVIL
-1450 HLDSGLRIKSGTSTK
+1450 NNNIRIISSISNTGKLTVNSQDDVLGQPALIIYEEDNSGTGKQT
-1465 GQLIINA
+1465 
-1472 IDDALGT
+1472 
-1479 PALSIDERGKML
+1479 LS
-1491 MLERVYIQGP
+1491 
-1501 NGQVREVLQYNPFYK
+1501 
-1516 NETRPAI
+1516 
-1523 YNVAVSVP
+1523 NVTVSVP
-1531 NGSIVLDSDFK
+1531 NGSVVLEPISDEEQI
-1542 QESRYNEGIY
+1542 QESAIFCLGAEI
-1552 EDVENRLRAT
+1552 
-1562 INAKNL
+1562 IAKNL
-1568 TINGGNWEMPD
+1568 SIKGGSWELPG
-1579 NVTITNGYLYV
+1579 NITITNGELFV
-1590 SDGSRLITNQT
+1590 NDDSKLKTDET
-1601 ITLNNSTTEFG
+1601 ITLNNSTTVLR
-1612 QEAYVGA
+1612 QNAHVVA
-1619 KNMTLAGSCLNVKD
+1619 KNMELKGSCLNVKD
-1633 AEVEVEEKISVTK
+1633 AEVEAEEKINVTK
-1646 ANPAETYSEDTI
+1646 ANPAETYGEDTI
-1658 MVMGKWGRVKAS
+1658 MVTGDGGRVQAS

-1681 ADNAKVLIEKITKAN
+1681 GNNAKVLIENITKAN

-1723 GACLWVGSE
+1723 GACLWVGSK
-1732 GTINNVVLESDGA
+1732 GTINNIVLESDNA

-1753 TLTVNK
+1753 TLSVNK

-1781 SDTEALLNNLDK
+1781 SDTEDLLNNLDK
-1793 IKDCTAAD
+1793 IKDCTAED

-1823 IEVWAWTTPE
+1823 VEVWAWTTPASGE
-1833 GQDPEFTENDAV
+1833 QGPDFTENDAV
-1845 YQSGKE
+1845 YQSGNK
-1851 MLVSGKFIE
+1851 MLVTGKFIE
-1860 IFTAKANGDG
+1860 IFAAKANGDG

-1877 TTWKEASAYLNTLN
+1877 TTWKEASDYLNTLN
-1891 NTSATYIVRFR
+1891 NTSATYIVRFG

-1926 AEDSG
+1926 VEDSG
-1931 NGPEPVPVRLSFIGD
+1931 NGPEPIPVRLSFIGD

-1953 EFRDVELCPYVI
+1953 EFRDIELCPYVI

-1978 NTNGKDVL
+1978 NTNGKDIL
-1986 FSNAQFVDDDYA
+1986 FSNAQFVNDDYA

-2037 ITSSGLLSVNT
+2037 ITSSGALSVNT

-2061 SGNANLEVKQDLIME
+2061 SGNANLEVKKDLIME

-2081 DSAGKITLN
+2081 DSAGKITLT
-2090 NIQTENQGNLFKTA
+2090 NIQTENQGNLFRTA

-2115 WSYDSKQI
+2115 SSYDSRQI
-2123 GLLADKTSSGS
+2123 GLQADIVSSDS
-2134 GETFNGFKL
+2134 GERFNGFKL
-2143 ADETAT
+2143 ADE
-2149 NADAWVMNNAIALSY
+2149 NAENVDARVMNNAIALSY
-2164 GDMGTP
+2164 GGMETP
-2170 APQAKLMANAVKVP
+2170 APQAKLMANAVKAP

-2459 FDSADSSAT
+2459 FDSADSST

-2501 AISLSETEPPYVYKK
+2501 AISLSKTEPPYVYKK

-2636 VDEHNASVKTYSVP
+2636 VDEQNTYSVP

-2660 LDIEGKVTFNTPINL
+2660 LDIKGKVTFNTPINL

-2700 ASGYNADDQGMTYT
+2700 ASGYVAANPEMSHSY
-2714 NIEGSVAKFAKIN
+2714 IEGSVSKFAKIN

-2740 SVPDSLG
+2740 SVPESLG
-2747 GSEPMPTYVGVA
+2747 GSEQMPTYVGVA

-2785 TVGNNCVNAGNITSY
+2785 TVGNDCVNAGMITSY
-2800 GNSTFKNLSLTN
+2800 GNATFKNLSLTN

-2960 NEAVAAIDAGSEAVE
+2960 NEAVAAIDASSEAVE
-2975 QCTITLLKHDVDD
+2975 DCTITLLKSNSTDENPQP
-2988 CYYEN
+2988 CYTEN
-2993 IKLPKKARNLTIMT
+2993 ISLPKKAKNLTIKSN
-3007 EGDEPTYIVSSNK
+3007 GIAIVSGNK
-3020 LTLSGNVKLKN
+3020 LTLGGNVKLELT
-3031 IAIMAPEKKTFDIDT
+3031 AIVAPQNKTFDIDT
-3046 KNYQLVLNDSGI
+3046 KNYQLELAGSFIEAGK
-3058 QARNIT
+3058 IT

-3069 ADNKLVLSA
+3069 GNNKLVLNADSYNTIMSA
-3078 SGFGKTLLIVNSING
+3078 NSITG
-3093 INTLDL
+3093 INSLILKGVNGAKDATIN
-3099 DYGHVESKGTV
+3099 SKGAV
-3110 NVGSLVGYGE
+3110 NVGTLVGNGN
-3120 LTYGQLTVTNELK
+3120 LTYGQLTVTNELR
-3133 RDGSR
+3133 RDGNR
-3138 PLELTKSSAITPAA
+3138 QLLLTKSVAITPAA
-3152 ITGVKASI
+3152 MTGVKAGLN
-3160 TENNKLA
+3160 ENNKLA

-3176 DGVKFAGENGPDVPV
+3176 DGVEFFGNHGAVKPV
-3191 LWANGC
+3191 WANGY
-3197 LYAVDDSIYSKSVN
+3197 LYAVDDSVYDRAVA
-3211 VEYDGKSVKCLDMAQ
+3211 VEYGDKTVKCLDMAQ
-3226 ATNLIEKLN
+3226 ATNLIEKIN
-3235 VATNDYVIKVGEDLG
+3235 VAANDYVLKVGADISDPNIT
-3250 DTNVTDKLSVSAL
+3250 DTSAVSAL
-3263 KLPAKNKAKKVT
+3263 KLPDKKKAKSVN
-3275 ISSAKVEGE
+3275 IASAKVNGDPATVE
-3284 PTEVKPVSISAT
+3284 PVSISAT
-3296 TCTATTLTLD
+3296 TCTATTLILE

-3384 DALTE
+3384 DALTD

-3399 MPLVVAKKASASRF
+3399 MPLVIAKKASASRF

-3490 KTDNNGE
+3490 KTDNNNGE

-3532 LKLLFTGAVS
+3532 LELLFTGAVS

-3599 LINIGN
+3599 LINIEN

-3715 LEGSKFLKPFY
+3715 LDGSKFLKPFY

-3739 KPAAYKKLLT
+3739 NPAAYKKLLT

-3774 SFVKFGGGVYITD
+3774 SFVKFGGGVYITN

-3834 GWNYEIVLK
+3834 GWNYEIVLN

-3855 PMPSKANKVT
+3855 PMPSKSNRVT
-3865 IKASDP
+3865 IKGANS
-3871 NFGIITTAS
+3871 NCGIITTAS
-3880 NLAIKAN
+3880 SVAIKAN

-3905 DVAYTLNTGSFALNI
+3905 DVAYTLNAGSFALNI
-3920 NNVPTV
+3920 NNVPTM
-3926 ANLGGTNRRPL
+3926 ANLGGTERRPL

-3951 MHDNGDEI
+3951 MNDNGDEI
-3959 INQITNIGTVKLNT
+3959 INQITNIGMVKLNT
-3973 NYNGECVFLVA
+3973 NNNSECVFLVA
-3984 NGISGVGELVISP
+3984 NGISGVGELIINP
-3997 NVTVDTVEKDINVK
+3997 NVTVDTADKDINVK
-4011 KLTVVGE
+4011 KLTVVGQ
-4018 NSGEGTPKTAIAV
+4018 SGETPETAKTAIAK

-4043 GSAYLRAGTPKSGD
+4043 GSAYLRAGTSKSGD
-4057 GKVTLNNVVLKD
+4057 GKVTLTNVVLKD
-4069 NANTIEGKQD
+4069 NANVIEGKQD
-4079 AKGGSLIQIKGTVT
+4079 AKGGSQIQIKGTVA
-4093 SDGANANSPAVE
+4093 SAGADAGSPAVE
-4105 IGLYYNNSIMEYARL
+4105 IGLYYNNSIKEYVRL
-4120 SEDMTMLTAPKAATS
+4120 SEDMTILTAPKVATS
-4135 WFIPAYSSED
+4135 WFVPAYSTED
-4145 SIRMGD
+4145 SIRMGA

-4156 LATMWFGGFEKD
+4156 LATMSCGEFEKD
-4168 DQNNVIHNPVRTY
+4168 AEGNVIHNPVRTY

-4186 GNYIKYG
+4186 GNNIKYG

-4203 DGEDPELVQRGEA
+4203 NGNAPELVQVGEA
-4216 EALLYIGTDHSDA
+4216 EALLYIGTDHSNA
-4229 DKPYIAFKTF
+4229 NTPYIAFRTF

-4267 DNVYIGGDNATSK
+4267 SNVYIGGDNATSK

-4320 VSCDL
+4320 VSCNL
-4325 NSIKD
+4325 YSIKD

-4350 MLNSSFDASNI
+4350 MLNSSFEASNI

-4375 DPRYFYPYEAAS
+4375 DQRYFYPYEVES
-4387 IKGLHSLILD
+4387 IKGLNSLILD
-4397 NAVITSDGDVNV
+4397 NAVITSAGDVNV

-4425 CMGNLVLNSIDSNAP
+4425 CMGNFVLNSIDSDAP

-4454 NGIQVT
+4454 NGTQV
-4460 DANGNKKYVSSTG
+4460 DANGKKEYVSITG
-4473 SQLPK
+4473 STLPV
-4478 LKVIEGN
+4478 LKIIEGN

-4491 TLLIS
+4491 TLLIA

>member
-36 GATSGNNEGTDT
+36 GAASENNEGTDT
-48 PGTPSGGVVVEPTPE
+48 PGTPSGEVVVEPTPE

-90 TAGEVTPTVPAEG
+90 TTGEVTPTVPAEG

-113 EVSPEVTPSDMV
+113 EVSPEVTPSEMV
-125 SPSVSPE
+125 TPSVSPE

-141 KTYALGDNNRE
+141 KTYVLGDDNRE
-152 ADENVLLTNYNGNVG
+152 ADENVLLTNYYGDER

-176 VEAANKKYAEGE
+176 VEAANKKYAEDE
-188 KYVISLLP
+188 KYSISLLP
-196 QKVEGS
+196 QMVEGS

-211 VVSVNVL
+211 EVSVSVL

-257 NYGPQILKQ
+257 NYGSQILKQ

-279 VKPDYYT
+279 VKPDYYD
-286 KPENMDDGEYNNSLK
+286 KPVDMEEHVYNNSVR
-301 QRIDGASD
+301 QSISGDIDG
-309 GLSITFTETDNPTI
+309 LKITFTDTTNPNI
-323 IIGEESE
+323 LIGEEGEPS
-330 TPADSID
+330 ASNA
-337 SYSCGIDFNNVILP
+337 SYACEIDFSNITLP
-351 DKCNLKINDA
+351 DNCNLTIYDD
-361 FYSYNTISNDINVAK
+361 FSTYNSTSNDLNVAK
-376 LEINTEYTYEPDEGG
+376 MVINTGCEYGEDSQLV
-391 NPQFV
+391 N
-396 ASEYA
+396 SESA
-401 YICYGNI
+401 YICYDNVT
-408 SAEEIIIN
+408 ADEIVIN

-424 VITGKLDM
+424 VVTGKLDM
-432 NYDVYFRGDLEVTNT
+432 NYDVYFRGNLEVTGT
-447 FINHESNAH
+447 FTNHESNAMLH
-456 LCGETRINNL
+456 GETRINNL
-466 VASKGTLDKSYYRTD
+466 VASKGTLNKSYYRTS
-481 FNIESNASLHID
+481 FNIESTGSLHIE
-493 NAEIDPNSKPNNEVI
+493 NAMIDSNSKPNNEII
-508 YLTRYLENGNKPE
+508 YLTRYPSGPNSAPE
-521 DGTVIATIGDKCDD
+521 EGTVLATIGENCEDK
-535 RLFASGNYGGC
+535 LFAFGNYGGYMLE
-546 IFVRTEDNKLIL
+546 RTEDNKLVL
-558 RQAPFAVRYNENGN
+558 RQATFAVMYNVNGN
-572 DYSNY
+572 YYSNY

-790 FGTAVKVKNL
+790 FGTAVKVNSL

-809 YSLDAAGVDAYET
+809 YSLET
-822 ARIAV
+822 AGIEAFDNTRIAV
-827 KAPSTIKGVN
+827 KAPSRVGRVDIVDKTD
-837 VIKEAG
+837 AD
-843 LEKPEFKNI
+843 LPEFKNI
-852 AYYCDNSKVSEGL
+852 TYYCDNNKASEGL
-865 ICFSGSITSE
+865 ICFSGSING
-875 LPQGAIKLVTA
+875 GAIKLRTG
-886 KDKAEYSDE
+886 KDKAEYTDE
-895 YYRTNYED
+895 YYRTNYEEN
-903 RPISSEEILATVKGT
+903 PIASGDILATVEGS
-918 DASLIDENNYW
+918 DESLLYTENYV
-929 IWDSANSFST
+929 IEDSVDSFST
-939 LIEPD
+939 IMEQD
-944 ESKDDFYNI
+944 ASEQNKYYI
-953 KAYKDTNDI
+953 KAYKET
-962 VVNITEKD
+962 
-970 INASYEEQPLVVAK
+970 
-984 KGVGSLKAAKE
+984 VG
-995 FVQKYYE
+995 
-1002 NNPISDDN
+1002 
-1010 KIYSVKIVL
+1010 
-1019 NVDTGA
+1019 
-1025 TGDDLFYDVVNKY
+1025 
-1038 SSYSLEVG
+1038 
-1046 LELNNHVLTLGKDAS
+1046 
-1061 AESKPE
+1061 
-1067 NNINVSIDVSDY
+1067 
-1079 LLKYY
+1079 
-1084 SDKVVVAK
+1084 
-1092 NNIVNLYSYCTSHA
+1092 
-1106 AYACEGSE
+1106 
-1114 LNIFGGSFCTDT
+1114 
-1126 FDGKFE
+1126 
-1132 SISLNGSH
+1132 
-1140 CYVTGGGSKRI
+1140 
-1151 KADTVTAIGE
+1151 
-1161 EYHTEG
+1161 
-1167 TVANV
+1167 
-1172 ESDYIEKYHTWGTVA
+1172 
-1187 NVESEYLETQNAYL
+1187 
-1201 TLGNVKIDEARF
+1201 
-1213 RSGDTVK
+1213 
-1220 VMFGNNAQI
+1220 
-1229 NSVNIKANDN
+1229 
-1239 NEPGEAFEFR
+1239 
-1249 LEVFGDD
+1249 
-1256 AVAQTTPY
+1256 
-1264 WSIGKLTINKA
+1264 
-1275 LVTDGTPIL
+1275 IL
-1284 FSKWRDRDGNGFV
+1284 
-1297 NPEDEE
+1297 
-1303 YSYLGNPFNNGEVL
+1303 
-1317 VYLSANTD
+1317 
-1325 ISSLGTNYELI
+1325 
-1336 RLNGAPRSVV
+1336 
-1346 KVGNTLCVKTGDIV
+1346 
-1360 VSHEGF
+1360 VSHE
-1366 DEVHYPSFE
+1366 EYEPVLYPSLE
-1375 DMAAN
+1375 NMVAN
-1380 LAQDFNSDKGYYNI
+1380 LEKDFNKDEGHYCLEIFGNPVLTGNVTIPSFVKELEIISGNSMEDNSSSSDR
-1394 TILENAIL
+1394 
-1402 TKDVVIPPFV
+1402 V
-1412 TELDLMSVYSEEDE
+1412 
-1426 RYGSLPYLRIL
+1426 L
-1437 DLNGKKLT
+1437 DLNGQAMI
-1445 TSARL
+1445 TSARVIL
-1450 HLDSGLRIKSGTSTK
+1450 NNNIRIISSISNKGKLTVTSQDDISGQPALVIYEEDNSGTGKQT
-1465 GQLIINA
+1465 
-1472 IDDALGT
+1472 
-1479 PALSIDERGKML
+1479 LS
-1491 MLERVYIQGP
+1491 
-1501 NGQVREVLQYNPFYK
+1501 
-1516 NETRPAI
+1516 
-1523 YNVAVSVP
+1523 NVTVSVP
-1531 NGSIVLDSDFK
+1531 NGSMLLEPISDEGQV
-1542 QESRYNEGIY
+1542 QESEIFCLGAEI
-1552 EDVENRLRAT
+1552 
-1562 INAKNL
+1562 IAKNL
-1568 TINGGNWEMPD
+1568 SINGGNWELPG
-1579 NVTITNGYLYV
+1579 NITVTNGELSV
-1590 SDGSRLITNQT
+1590 NDDSKLKTDET
-1601 ITLNNSTTEFG
+1601 ITLNNSTTVLG
-1612 QEAYVGA
+1612 KNAHVVA
-1619 KNMTLAGSCLNVKD
+1619 KNMVLTGSCLNVKD
-1633 AEVEVEEKISVTK
+1633 AEVEVEEKINVTK
-1646 ANPAETYSEDTI
+1646 ANPAETYGEGTI
-1658 MVMGKWGRVKAS
+1658 VVMGDRSRVKAS

-1723 GACLWVGSE
+1723 GGCLWVGSK

-1745 FLGRAEGA
+1745 FLGRAEDA
-1753 TLTVNK
+1753 ALTVNK

-1764 SEDNKLRV
+1764 SEDNRLRV
-1772 FVTNKAHKY
+1772 FVTDKEHKY
-1781 SDTEALLNNLDK
+1781 SNTEDLLENLNK
-1793 IKDCTAAD
+1793 VMQCTAED
-1801 VVVPDPGSVLFN
+1801 IVVPESESVLFN

-1823 IEVWAWTTPE
+1823 VEVWAWTTPAS
-1833 GQDPEFTENDAV
+1833 GQQEASWTENNAV
-1845 YQSGKE
+1845 YQSGNK
-1851 MLVSGKFIE
+1851 MLVTGKFIE
-1860 IFTAKANGDG
+1860 IFAAKANGDG

-1877 TTWKEASAYLNTLN
+1877 TTWKEASDYLNTLN
-1891 NTSATYIVRFR
+1891 NTSATYIVRFG

-1931 NGPEPVPVRLSFIGD
+1931 NGLEPVPVRLSFIGD

-1978 NTNGKDVL
+1978 NTNGKDIL

-2048 LYVTGMDESVVKV
+2048 LYVTGMDKSVVKV

-2090 NIQTENQGNLFKTA
+2090 NIQTENQGNLFRTA

-2115 WSYDSKQI
+2115 SSYDRSQI
-2123 GLLADKTSSGS
+2123 GLQADIVSSDS
-2134 GETFNGFKL
+2134 GERFNGFKL
-2143 ADETAT
+2143 ADENAT
-2149 NADAWVMNNAIALSY
+2149 NVDAWVMNNAIALSY

-2170 APQAKLMANAVKVP
+2170 APQAKLMANAVKAP

-2195 VTGGKPVGT
+2195 VTGGKSVGT

-2228 ELLDCNNDLIL
+2228 ELVDCNNDLIL
-2239 GQFKT
+2239 GQFET
-2244 VSQAFKAIDE
+2244 VSQAFRAIDE
-2254 LANPEG
+2254 LADTEG
-2260 QYRLLVKCQDKNLD
+2260 EYILNVKGPDNNLD
-2274 TKGNVVDYK
+2274 TKGNEVDYK
-2283 FPTKLEWLEIDGSG
+2283 FPTKLLSLAIQGTSED
-2297 HEEAALMFK
+2297 AALRFK
-2306 KDIKIGSDVVFI
+2306 KDIKIGSEVVFKNI
-2318 DIDISPDISGGTIN
+2318 DIKPVVTGGTIN
-2332 LGNYTAWFEDVSFP
+2332 LGNHPAEFVDSDINPGGPSDVK
-2346 NDANMNISGGGVTKG
+2346 MNIVGGGVNKG
-2361 SELVF
+2361 SSITILTEGEERKEFPIGNITNVELVD
-2366 WNESSGRWNYSVG
+2366 
-2379 NINNVGE
+2379 
-2386 VAIGS
+2386 IGS
-2391 NTTLQVN
+2391 NITLHIN
-2398 GTANVGNIYAE
+2398 GTANVGNIKARGYCDDKSTWA
-2409 GSESEEN
+2409 
-2416 DTTSILKVG
+2416 ILKVG
-2425 VKLTKAADGT
+2425 VKFTRKNGLVTASSPKLT
-2435 VTKSTPNLT
+2435 V
-2444 INGTVVGNDKLVVKL
+2444 NDKISGYNKLVIEL
-2459 FDSADSSAT
+2459 YDADDSSAT
-2468 VINTMLG
+2468 VINSRLDD
-2475 ESEYSKLTG
+2475 SEYAKLTG
-2484 IGGTGLI
+2484 TGGGGLI
-2491 FAKAAKVETD
+2491 FAKAAKVETE
-2501 AISLSETEPPYVYKK
+2501 AISLSTSEPPYVYKK
-2516 SGNLVAKITEPQVR
+2516 SGNLVAKITEPQVS
-2530 LHGTYYDGYNNCYI
+2530 LSYET
-2544 ESEFDSYADA
+2544 EFIKHVSVFDTYADA

-2571 IDSNVKA
+2571 IRSDKNA
-2578 PITLTMPKAGTANS
+2578 PIELTMPKAGTANS

-2598 NRQNVPVYYTGNL
+2598 NGQDVPVYYTGNL

-2619 DNLDFVQ
+2619 KNLDFVQ
-2626 VAKYDGTYSR
+2626 VAKYDGAYSR

-2660 LDIEGKVTFNTPINL
+2660 LDINGKVTFNTPINL
-2675 TGSNKATLDLNN
+2675 TGSNKATLDLE
-2687 GILVATARTDGKS
+2687 GGVIVATARTDGKS
-2700 ASGYNADDQGMTYT
+2700 ASGYNNAAEYSY
-2714 NIEGSVAKFAKIN
+2714 IEGSVAKFAKIN
-2727 VKSDTN
+2727 VESDTN

-2740 SVPDSLG
+2740 SVPESLE
-2747 GSEPMPTYVGVA
+2747 STTTMPTYVGVA

-2769 AAEFVVGRL
+2769 SAKFSVGRS

-2785 TVGNNCVNAGNITSY
+2785 TVGNDCVNAGKITSY
-2800 GNSTFKNLSLTN
+2800 GKATLKNLSLTY
-2812 SGDIDVKGQT
+2812 SGEIDVKGQE
-2822 FKISGNVTS
+2822 FKIKGNVTS
-2831 LSPGSVLY
+2831 LSSGSILY
-2839 TTVSKKDGKSVLT
+2839 TTVGKKDDKSVLT
-2852 IDGTVTLT
+2852 IDGNVILS
-2860 DPEYRIGV
+2860 DPDNRIGV
-2868 AVSDTAGNYFEFG
+2868 AVSDTDGSHFKFG
-2881 KAIPNESGKY
+2881 GIKSEENNTY
-2891 YSNRLL
+2891 YSTRLL
-2897 NAKNGSIDSF
+2897 TAQKASIDSF
-2907 VVSENL
+2907 EVAVNP
-2913 NSELYDENNNT
+2913 NGGLYDENTNT
-2924 TGYFLKKR
+2924 TGYFLKKN
-2932 GNEILVYYGEDVAV
+2932 GKEIQVYDGEDVAV
-2946 KLDINGDIN
+2946 KLDINGEIN

-2975 QCTITLLKHDVDD
+2975 KCTITLLNHDG
-2988 CYYEN
+2988 YYFEN
-2993 IKLPKKARNLTIMT
+2993 IKLPNKARNLTIMT
-3007 EGDEPTYIVSSNK
+3007 KGDDPTFIVSSNK

-3031 IAIMAPEKKTFDIDT
+3031 IAIMYQPEGKSFDIDI
-3046 KNYQLVLNDSGI
+3046 KNYQLELEDSGI
-3058 QARNIT
+3058 CAGNIT
-3064 GNIKN
+3064 GNNKN
-3069 ADNKLVLSA
+3069 GSIKLVHAPSSFSDTVLD
-3078 SGFGKTLLIVNSING
+3078 VNSIKG
-3093 INTLDL
+3093 VNTLDL
-3099 DYGHVESKGTV
+3099 KDGYVECNGTV
-3110 NVGSLVGYGE
+3110 NVGSLVGCGE
-3120 LTYGQLTVTNELK
+3120 LIYGQLTVNNELK
-3133 RDGSR
+3133 RDGSGL
-3138 PLELTKSSAITPAA
+3138 LELTKSVAITPAA

-3167 TIGTANYVA
+3167 TIGNANYVA
-3176 DGVKFAGENGPDVPV
+3176 DGVAFKGDNLNNANTV
-3191 LWANGC
+3191 LANGC
-3197 LYAVDDSIYSKSVN
+3197 LYAVDDSIYDRAVD
-3211 VEYDGKSVKCLDMAQ
+3211 VEYDGKTVKCLDMAQ

-3250 DTNVTDKLSVSAL
+3250 DTNVTDKSGVSAL

-3296 TCTATTLTLD
+3296 TCTSESLVLD

-3315 SSATDLELNNGSW
+3315 SSVTALELNNGSW
-3328 VAYGA
+3328 VALGA
-3333 TTIGS
+3333 TTVGNINS
-3338 ITDVTGG
+3338 VTGSN
-3345 DSFLGTQLIK
+3345 SFLGTYLNK
-3355 NVPQLTVTGDVNKNI
+3355 NVPQLTVTGDVNNNVQV
-3370 RMKLFEQATKKEIT
+3370 KLYDLSTKKEIAEGL
-3384 DALTE
+3384 DDDG
-3389 ESEKKAKYSN
+3389 KKAKYSN
-3399 MPLVVAKKASASRF
+3399 MPLVIAKKASASRF
-3413 IASPYAITGLG
+3413 IASPYAITGTAP
-3424 EEAFDMASGVSA
+3424 EAFGMASGVSA
-3436 YKNKSNYVY
+3436 YKNKSNYVF
-3445 NGDISGMEVIL
+3445 NGDISDMDVIL
-3456 YAEGLETYVKTY
+3456 QAKGLDTYVKTY

-3482 SDYVIKLR
+3482 ADYVIKLR
-3490 KTDNNGE
+3490 KTDNNNGE

-3532 LKLLFTGAVS
+3532 LELLFTGAVS

-3649 RAESEVSLYTKSQT
+3649 RAENDVSLYTKSQT

-3834 GWNYEIVLK
+3834 GWNYEIVLN

-3880 NLAIKAN
+3880 SVAIKAN

-3905 DVAYTLNTGSFALNI
+3905 DVAYTLNTGGFALNI
-3920 NNVPTV
+3920 NNVPTM
-3926 ANLGGTNRRPL
+3926 ANLGGTDRRPL

-3943 AKGSVAVN
+3943 AKGSVDVN
-3951 MHDNGDEI
+3951 MNDNGDEI
-3959 INQITNIGTVKLNT
+3959 INQITNIGMVKLNT
-3973 NYNGECVFLVA
+3973 NNNSECVFLVA
-3984 NGISGVGELVISP
+3984 NGISGVGELVINP

-4011 KLTVVGE
+4011 KLTAVGE

-4043 GSAYLRAGTPKSGD
+4043 GSAYLRAGTSKSGD
-4057 GKVTLNNVVLKD
+4057 GKVTLTNVILKD
-4069 NANTIEGKQD
+4069 NANVIEGKQD
-4079 AKGGSLIQIKGTVT
+4079 AKGGSLIQIKGAVV
-4093 SDGANANSPAVE
+4093 SDGANAGSPAVE
-4105 IGLYYNNSIMEYARL
+4105 IGLYYNNSIKEYVRL
-4120 SEDMTMLTAPKAATS
+4120 SEDMTMLTAPKVATS
-4135 WFIPAYSSED
+4135 WFVPAYSTED
-4145 SIRMGD
+4145 SIRMGA

-4156 LATMWFGGFEKD
+4156 LATMSWNGEFEKD
-4168 DQNNVIHNPVRTY
+4168 VEGNVIHKPVRTY

-4186 GNYIKYG
+4186 GNSIKYG

-4203 DGEDPELVQRGEA
+4203 NGNAPELVQNGGA
-4216 EALLYIGTDHSDA
+4216 EAFLYIGTDHSDNS
-4229 DKPYIAFKTF
+4229 KPCIAFRTF

-4257 TMEQYTIKLN
+4257 KMEQYTIKLN
-4267 DNVYIGGDNATSK
+4267 SNVYIGGDNATSK

-4350 MLNSSFDASNI
+4350 MLNSSFEASNI

-4375 DPRYFYPYEAAS
+4375 DQRYFYKYKVES
-4387 IKGLHSLILD
+4387 IKGLNSIILD
-4397 NAVITSDGDVNV
+4397 NAVIISAGDVNV
-4409 NRIVCEGGD
+4409 NRVVSVDGE
-4418 NKYCYLE
+4418 NKQGYLG
-4425 CMGNLVLNSIDSNAP
+4425 CNGNVVLNSIESNGNN
-4440 YFGICIS
+4440 FTMSIS
-4447 SDKSMKI
+4447 SDKTVKI
-4454 NGIQVT
+4454 NGTQVT
-4460 DANGNKKYVSSTG
+4460 DENGNKKYVSNTG
-4473 SQLPK
+4473 SGLPS
-4478 LKVIEGN
+4478 LRVTEGN
-4485 KKLTPG
+4485 KKLAPG

-4496 GKYLSGLEEMEV
+4496 GKYLSDLAGMQIISESEH
-4508 YDGRNKAYNCYVR
+4508 YNCYVR
-4521 GDGLYLGNVLW
+4521 PDGLYLGNVLW

>member
-36 GATSGNNEGTDT
+36 GTTSENNEGTDT
-48 PGTPSGGVVVEPTPE
+48 PGTPSGEVVVEPTPE
-63 TTPVVTDAPTPEV
+63 TTPVVTDAPTPE
-76 TPDAPT
+76 
-82 PEATPTTP
+82 ATPTTP
-90 TAGEVTPTVPAEG
+90 TTGEVTPTVPVES

-132 LSAAAMQLT
+132 LSTAAMKLT
-141 KTYALGDNNRE
+141 NTYALGDSTRD
-152 ADENVLLTNYNGNVG
+152 AGENVLLTNYNGDVR

-176 VEAANKKYAEGE
+176 VDAANKQYAEGE

-196 QKVEGS
+196 EPAEGS
-202 GAENVPLEF
+202 GSENVPLAFE
-211 VVSVNVL
+211 VSSSVL
-218 NSIRKKSQL
+218 NSIRNKSQL
-227 HMGGQILKIVCAEND
+227 HMGGQILKINCSGTMPV
-242 PIPAIKCDITTIGSE
+242 IKFDIDDECGSNE
-257 NYGPQILKQ
+257 GIQVLKQ
-266 SEIRVVGSDSLRF
+266 GEIRVSDGKTLQF
-279 VKPDYYT
+279 IKPDYY
-286 KPENMDDGEYNNSLK
+286 ENTGNLEEGVYRSTLE
-301 QRIDGASD
+301 QRITNIK
-309 GLSITFTETDNPTI
+309 ITFDISDSPNI
-323 IIGEESE
+323 IIGESNN
-330 TPADSID
+330 ID
-337 SYSCGIDFNNVILP
+337 EDGGACSVSFNNVTLP
-351 DKCNLKINDA
+351 DNTDLSINDSFYA
-361 FYSYNTISNDINVAK
+361 LCSSMTQTLSSININTDYTYDSDKIYIDKSEYVTLRYNKLIAGTITVNGQTSLQSDVDVDNLVVNYDLSINQTLTVNNTLTLSECRITIHGDTVINNCVSRKRVNGSNYGRSCIEMFEEMDGSVPTLSINNASIESATASKDAYIYLSYYSYNGSSWVTD
-376 LEINTEYTYEPDEGG
+376 
-391 NPQFV
+391 
-396 ASEYA
+396 
-401 YICYGNI
+401 NI
-408 SAEEIIIN
+408 
-416 GPTTLQAN
+416 PTGTKIAT
-424 VITGKLDM
+424 VGADC
-432 NYDVYFRGDLEVTNT
+432 DVTVFALG
-447 FINHESNAH
+447 
-456 LCGETRINNL
+456 
-466 VASKGTLDKSYYRTD
+466 
-481 FNIESNASLHID
+481 
-493 NAEIDPNSKPNNEVI
+493 NSKYIIQRVDNE
-508 YLTRYLENGNKPE
+508 LQ
-521 DGTVIATIGDKCDD
+521 
-535 RLFASGNYGGC
+535 
-546 IFVRTEDNKLIL
+546 LIK
-558 RQAPFAVRYNENGN
+558 APFSVMYQTNEG
-572 DYSNY
+572 YVSKE
-577 FLSIA
+577 FVSI
-582 DVQDFIKT
+582 DDIQDFIRNDK
-590 DTSGSSTYGIYLN
+590 SGSPRYSIFIN
-603 KDTSVNGDLIFNK
+603 MDISVQGDFIFNK
-616 DTVGKDNVNITL
+616 GTVGKDNVNITL
-628 GLGNHTLTF
+628 GLRTNTLTF
-637 EEDATVVIDQI
+637 ENDAKVIIDGI
-648 TGNSEYGTIKVAQDK
+648 TGDTGYGTIKVAKDK
-663 TLNLKSRS
+663 TLNLNSRS
-671 SYKNYYSFMDLY
+671 SYTNNFSFMDLY

-734 TITSKFQYGY
+734 KITSKFQYGY
-744 MADYYYH
+744 MADYYYY
-751 SNNISLSKEEF
+751 SNNISLSQKEF

-1061 AESKPE
+1061 AKSKPE
-1067 NNINVSIDVSDY
+1067 NNINVSIYVSDY

-1092 NNIVNLYSYCTSHA
+1092 NNIVNLYSQFAPYAT
-1106 AYACEGSE
+1106 YACEGSE
-1114 LNIFGGSFCTDT
+1114 LNIFGGAFYTYT

-1140 CYVTGGGSKRI
+1140 CDVTGGGSKRI

-1167 TVANV
+1167 TVAND

-1187 NVESEYLETQNAYL
+1187 NVESEYLVTQNAYL

-1229 NSVNIKANDN
+1229 NSVNIKAKDN

-1284 FSKWRDRDGNGFV
+1284 FSKWRDRDSNGFV

-1366 DEVHYPSFE
+1366 EEVHYPSFE

-1412 TELDLMSVYSEEDE
+1412 TELDLMSVNE

-1445 TSARL
+1445 TSARV
-1450 HLDSGLRIKSGTSTK
+1450 HLDSGLRIKSGTNTK

-1491 MLERVYIQGP
+1491 MLERVYKHELKKY
-1501 NGQVREVLQYNPFYK
+1501 VWEYNPFYK

-1568 TINGGNWEMPD
+1568 TINGGNWEIPD

-1590 SDGSRLITNQT
+1590 SDDSRLITNQT

-1612 QEAYVGA
+1612 QDAYVGA
-1619 KNMTLAGSCLNVKD
+1619 KNMTLAGSCLNVTN
-1633 AEVEVEEKISVTK
+1633 AGVEVEEKINVTK
-1646 ANPAETYSEDTI
+1646 ANPAETYGEGTI
-1658 MVMGKWGRVKAS
+1658 VVMGDRSRVKAS

-1723 GACLWVGSE
+1723 GGCLWVGSK

-1745 FLGRAEGA
+1745 FLGRAEDA
-1753 TLTVNK
+1753 ALTVNK

-1764 SEDNKLRV
+1764 SEDNRLRV

-1793 IKDCTAAD
+1793 IKDCTAED
-1801 VVVPDPGSVLFN
+1801 VVVPDSDSVLFN

-1823 IEVWAWTTPE
+1823 IEVWAWTTLGSE
-1833 GQDPEFTENDAV
+1833 GQGPKFTENDAV
-1845 YQSGKE
+1845 YQSGNK
-1851 MLVSGKFIE
+1851 MLVTGKFIE
-1860 IFTAKANGDG
+1860 IFAAKANGDG

-1902 KDIDINQALTL
+1902 KDIDLGQALTL

-1978 NTNGKDVL
+1978 NTNGKDIL

-2037 ITSSGLLSVNT
+2037 ITSSGALSVNT

-2061 SGNANLEVKQDLIME
+2061 SGNANLEVKKDLIME

-2081 DSAGKITLN
+2081 DSAGKITLT
-2090 NIQTENQGNLFKTA
+2090 NIQTENQGNLFRTA

-2115 WSYDSKQI
+2115 SSYDSRQI
-2123 GLLADKTSSGS
+2123 GLQADIVSSDS
-2134 GETFNGFKL
+2134 GERFNGFKL
-2143 ADETAT
+2143 ADE
-2149 NADAWVMNNAIALSY
+2149 NAENVDARVMNNAIALSY
-2164 GDMGTP
+2164 GGMETP
-2170 APQAKLMANAVKVP
+2170 APQAKLMANAVKAP

-2274 TKGNVVDYK
+2274 TKGNVVDYT

-2306 KDIKIGSDVVFI
+2306 KDIKIGSDVVFL

-2361 SELVF
+2361 SKLVF
-2366 WNESSGRWNYSVG
+2366 YNESNERKDYSVG
-2379 NINNVGE
+2379 NITNVE
-2386 VAIGS
+2386 NVAIGS

-2636 VDEHNASVKTYSVP
+2636 VDEQNTYSVP
-2650 VNVSVGGAYT
+2650 VNVSVCGAYT
-2660 LDIEGKVTFNTPINL
+2660 LDIKGKVTFNTPINL

-2700 ASGYNADDQGMTYT
+2700 ASGYVAANPEMSHSY
-2714 NIEGSVAKFAKIN
+2714 IEGSVSKFAKIN

-2740 SVPDSLG
+2740 SVPESLG
-2747 GSEPMPTYVGVA
+2747 GSEQMPTYVGVA

-2785 TVGNNCVNAGNITSY
+2785 TVGNDCVNAGMITSY
-2800 GNSTFKNLSLTN
+2800 GNATFKNLSLTN

-2960 NEAVAAIDAGSEAVE
+2960 NEAVAAIDASSEAVE
-2975 QCTITLLKHDVDD
+2975 DCTITLLKSNSTDENPQP
-2988 CYYEN
+2988 CYTEN
-2993 IKLPKKARNLTIMT
+2993 ISLPKKAKNLTIKSN
-3007 EGDEPTYIVSSNK
+3007 GIAIVSGNK
-3020 LTLSGNVKLKN
+3020 LTLGGNVKLELT
-3031 IAIMAPEKKTFDIDT
+3031 AIVAPQNKTFDIDT
-3046 KNYQLVLNDSGI
+3046 KNYQLELAGSFIEAGK
-3058 QARNIT
+3058 IT

-3069 ADNKLVLSA
+3069 GNNKLVLNADSYNTIMSA
-3078 SGFGKTLLIVNSING
+3078 NSITG
-3093 INTLDL
+3093 INSLILKGVNGAKDATIN
-3099 DYGHVESKGTV
+3099 SKGAV
-3110 NVGSLVGYGE
+3110 NVGTLVGNGN
-3120 LTYGQLTVTNELK
+3120 LTYGQLTVTNELR
-3133 RDGSR
+3133 RDGNKQ
-3138 PLELTKSSAITPAA
+3138 LLLTKSVAITPAA
-3152 ITGVKASI
+3152 MTGVKAGLN
-3160 TENNKLA
+3160 ENNKLA

-3176 DGVKFAGENGPDVPV
+3176 DGVEFFGNHGAVKPV
-3191 LWANGC
+3191 WANGY
-3197 LYAVDDSIYSKSVN
+3197 LYAVDDSVYDRAVA
-3211 VEYDGKSVKCLDMAQ
+3211 VEYGDKTVKCLDMAQ
-3226 ATNLIEKLN
+3226 ATNLIEKIN
-3235 VATNDYVIKVGEDLG
+3235 VAANDYVLKVGADISDPNIT
-3250 DTNVTDKLSVSAL
+3250 DTSAVSAL
-3263 KLPAKNKAKKVT
+3263 KLPDKKKAKSVN
-3275 ISSAKVEGE
+3275 IASAKVNGDPATVE
-3284 PTEVKPVSISAT
+3284 PVSISAT
-3296 TCTATTLTLD
+3296 TCTATTLILE

-3389 ESEKKAKYSN
+3389 ESEKKAN
-3399 MPLVVAKKASASRF
+3399 MPLVIAKKASASRF
-3413 IASPYAITGLG
+3413 IASPYAITGTG

-3490 KTDNNGE
+3490 KTDNNNGE

-3532 LKLLFTGAVS
+3532 LELLFTGAVS

-3649 RAESEVSLYTKSQT
+3649 RAENDVSLYTKSQT

-3834 GWNYEIVLK
+3834 GWNYEIVLN

-3871 NFGIITTAS
+3871 KFGIITTAS
-3880 NLAIKAN
+3880 SVAIKAN

-3905 DVAYTLNTGSFALNI
+3905 DVAYTLNTGGFALNI
-3920 NNVPTV
+3920 NNVPTM
-3926 ANLGGTNRRPL
+3926 ANLGGTDRRPL

-3943 AKGSVAVN
+3943 AKGSVDVN
-3951 MHDNGDEI
+3951 MNDNGDEI
-3959 INQITNIGTVKLNT
+3959 INQITNIGMVKLNT
-3973 NYNGECVFLVA
+3973 NNNSKCVFLVA
-3984 NGISGVGELVISP
+3984 NGISGVGELVINP

-4011 KLTVVGE
+4011 KLTAVGE
-4018 NSGEGTPKTAIAV
+4018 NGENGETTKIAIAK

-4043 GSAYLRAGTPKSGD
+4043 GSAYLRAGTSKSGD

-4069 NANTIEGKQD
+4069 NVNVIEGKQD
-4079 AKGGSLIQIKGTVT
+4079 AKGGSQIQIKGTVA
-4093 SDGANANSPAVE
+4093 SDGAVATSPAVE
-4105 IGLYYNNSIMEYARL
+4105 IGLYYNNSIKEYARL

-4135 WFIPAYSSED
+4135 WFIPAYSSKD
-4145 SIRMGD
+4145 SIRMGY

-4156 LATMWFGGFEKD
+4156 LATMWNGEFEKD
-4168 DQNNVIHNPVRTY
+4168 DQGNVIHNPVRTY

-4193 RLIDVEQVSI
+4193 RLIDVEPVSI
-4203 DGEDPELVQRGEA
+4203 DGKAPELVQRGEA
-4216 EALLYIGTDHSDA
+4216 EALLYIGTDHSD
-4229 DKPYIAFKTF
+4229 DGKPYIAFKTF

-4267 DNVYIGGDNATSK
+4267 DDVYIGGDYATSK

-4294 VEGDSDA
+4294 VEGDSVR

-4361 TGSAKSGTLILKED
+4361 TGSAKSGTLILRND
-4375 DPRYFYPYEAAS
+4375 SSRYYYAKS
-4387 IKGLHSLILD
+4387 IKGLHSIILD
-4397 NAVITSDGDVNV
+4397 NASIHSDGDLNV
-4409 NRIVCEGGD
+4409 NSIVCEGRKNCKLSCD
-4418 NKYCYLE
+4418 
-4425 CMGNLVLNSIDSNAP
+4425 GNVVLNSINSDNQRFA
-4440 YFGICIS
+4440 IEIS

-4454 NGIQVT
+4454 NGTQVT
-4460 DANGNKKYVSSTG
+4460 DANGKKEYVSITG
-4473 SQLPK
+4473 STLPV

>member
-36 GATSGNNEGTDT
+36 GATLENNEGTDT

-63 TTPVVTDAPTPEV
+63 TTPVVTDAPTSEV

-90 TAGEVTPTVPAEG
+90 TTGEVTPTVPAEG

-152 ADENVLLTNYNGNVG
+152 ADENVLLTNYNGDVR

-176 VEAANKKYAEGE
+176 VEAANIQYAEDE

-202 GAENVPLEF
+202 GAVNVPLEF
-211 VVSVNVL
+211 EVSVSVL
-218 NSIRKKSQL
+218 NSIRKKSRL
-227 HMGGQILKIVCAEND
+227 CMGGQILKIVCSKGD
-242 PIPAIKCDITTIGSE
+242 SIPTIKFDITTRESE
-257 NYGPQILKQ
+257 NYGSQVLKQ
-266 SEIRVVGSDSLRF
+266 SVIRVVGSDSLRF

-286 KPENMDDGEYNNSLK
+286 QPENMDDGVYYNSLQ
-301 QRIDGASD
+301 QRIAGESN

-323 IIGEESE
+323 LIGEESE
-330 TPADSID
+330 PSVDPIGACSI
-337 SYSCGIDFNNVILP
+337 SFYNVSLP
-351 DKCNLKINDA
+351 DNCNLKTYDTFIA
-361 FYSYNTISNDINVAK
+361 YSPISDDLNVAK
-376 LEINTEYTYEPDEGG
+376 LEINTDFKHEPDEGG
-391 NPQFV
+391 NYKLV
-396 ASEYA
+396 ASEHVDINYK
-401 YICYGNI
+401 NI

-416 GPTTLQAN
+416 GSTTLEAN
-424 VITGKLDM
+424 VITGKLELDM
-432 NYDVYFRGDLEVTNT
+432 DLGAYFWGNLEVTDT
-447 FINHESNAH
+447 FINHESTVS
-456 LCGETRINNL
+456 LWGETHINNL
-466 VASKGTLDKSYYRTD
+466 VVSKGTIDKSYYRNYKTTFD
-481 FNIESNASLHID
+481 IHAPGSLHID
-493 NAEIDPNSKPNNEVI
+493 NARIDANSKPKNEVI
-508 YLTRYLENGNKPE
+508 YLASYTENYNKPE
-521 DGTVIATIGDKCDD
+521 DGTVIATIGDSCDD
-535 RLFASGNYGGC
+535 RMFASGNYGGC
-546 IFVRTEDNKLIL
+546 ILVRTEDNQLVL
-558 RQAPFAVRYNENGN
+558 RQAPFEVMYNENGN
-572 DYSNY
+572 YNSIY
-577 FLSIA
+577 LLSIA

-590 DTSGSSTYGIYLN
+590 DTSGSSTYGINLN
-603 KDTSVNGDLIFNK
+603 KDISVNGDFIFNK

-648 TGNSEYGTIKVAQDK
+648 TGNTKYGTIKVAQDK

-751 SNNISLSKEEF
+751 SNNISLSQEEF
-762 DAAGVEFNNIFVDN
+762 DDAGVEFNNIIVDN

-790 FGTAVKVKNL
+790 FGTAVKVNRL

-809 YSLDAAGVDAYET
+809 YSLET
-822 ARIAV
+822 AGIEVFDNTRIAV
-827 KAPSTIKGVN
+827 KAPSRVGRVDIVDKTD
-837 VIKEAG
+837 AD
-843 LEKPEFKNI
+843 LPEFKNI
-852 AYYCDNSKVSEGL
+852 TYYCDNNKASEGL
-865 ICFSGSITSE
+865 ICFSGSING
-875 LPQGAIKLVTA
+875 GAIKLRTG
-886 KDKAEYSDE
+886 KDKAEYTDE
-895 YYRTNYED
+895 YYRTNYEEN
-903 RPISSEEILATVKGT
+903 PIASGDILATVEGS
-918 DASLIDENNYW
+918 DESLLYTENYV
-929 IWDSANSFST
+929 IEDSVDSFST
-939 LIEPD
+939 IMEQD
-944 ESKDDFYNI
+944 ASEQNKYYI
-953 KAYKDTNDI
+953 KAYKETVGILVSHEEYKPVLYPSLENM
-962 VVNITEKD
+962 VANMEKD
-970 INASYEEQPLVVAK
+970 FNKDEGHYCLEIFGNPVLTGNVTIPSFV
-984 KGVGSLKAAKE
+984 KE
-995 FVQKYYE
+995 LE
-1002 NNPISDDN
+1002 IISGNSMEGNSSSSDR
-1010 KIYSVKIVL
+1010 VL
-1019 NVDTGA
+1019 
-1025 TGDDLFYDVVNKY
+1025 DLNGMALITSARVI
-1038 SSYSLEVG
+1038 
-1046 LELNNHVLTLGKDAS
+1046 LNN
-1061 AESKPE
+1061 
-1067 NNINVSIDVSDY
+1067 NIRIIS
-1079 LLKYY
+1079 
-1084 SDKVVVAK
+1084 
-1092 NNIVNLYSYCTSHA
+1092 
-1106 AYACEGSE
+1106 
-1114 LNIFGGSFCTDT
+1114 
-1126 FDGKFE
+1126 
-1132 SISLNGSH
+1132 SIS
-1140 CYVTGGGSKRI
+1140 K
-1151 KADTVTAIGE
+1151 E
-1161 EYHTEG
+1161 
-1167 TVANV
+1167 
-1172 ESDYIEKYHTWGTVA
+1172 
-1187 NVESEYLETQNAYL
+1187 
-1201 TLGNVKIDEARF
+1201 
-1213 RSGDTVK
+1213 
-1220 VMFGNNAQI
+1220 
-1229 NSVNIKANDN
+1229 
-1239 NEPGEAFEFR
+1239 
-1249 LEVFGDD
+1249 
-1256 AVAQTTPY
+1256 
-1264 WSIGKLTINKA
+1264 GKLTITSQDDVSDKPA
-1275 LVTDGTPIL
+1275 LVI
-1284 FSKWRDRDGNGFV
+1284 F
-1297 NPEDEE
+1297 
-1303 YSYLGNPFNNGEVL
+1303 
-1317 VYLSANTD
+1317 
-1325 ISSLGTNYELI
+1325 
-1336 RLNGAPRSVV
+1336 
-1346 KVGNTLCVKTGDIV
+1346 
-1360 VSHEGF
+1360 
-1366 DEVHYPSFE
+1366 
-1375 DMAAN
+1375 
-1380 LAQDFNSDKGYYNI
+1380 
-1394 TILENAIL
+1394 
-1402 TKDVVIPPFV
+1402 
-1412 TELDLMSVYSEEDE
+1412 EED
-1426 RYGSLPYLRIL
+1426 
-1437 DLNGKKLT
+1437 N
-1445 TSARL
+1445 
-1450 HLDSGLRIKSGTSTK
+1450 SGTGKQT
-1465 GQLIINA
+1465 
-1472 IDDALGT
+1472 
-1479 PALSIDERGKML
+1479 LS
-1491 MLERVYIQGP
+1491 
-1501 NGQVREVLQYNPFYK
+1501 
-1516 NETRPAI
+1516 
-1523 YNVAVSVP
+1523 NVTVSVP
-1531 NGSIVLDSDFK
+1531 NGSVVLEPISDEEQV
-1542 QESRYNEGIY
+1542 QESAIFCLG
-1552 EDVENRLRAT
+1552 AT
-1562 INAKNL
+1562 ITAKNL
-1568 TINGGNWEMPD
+1568 SINEGNWELPG
-1579 NVTITNGYLYV
+1579 NITITNGELFV
-1590 SDGSRLITNQT
+1590 NDDSKLKTDET
-1601 ITLNNSTTEFG
+1601 ITLNNSTTVLG
-1612 QEAYVGA
+1612 QNAHVVA
-1619 KNMTLAGSCLNVKD
+1619 KNMVLTGSCLNVKD

-1646 ANPAETYSEDTI
+1646 ANPAETYGEDTI

-1764 SEDNKLRV
+1764 SEDNRLRV
-1772 FVTNKAHKY
+1772 FVTDKEHKY
-1781 SDTEALLNNLDK
+1781 SNTEDLLENLNK
-1793 IKDCTAAD
+1793 VMQCTAED
-1801 VVVPDPGSVLFN
+1801 IVVPESESVLFN

-1823 IEVWAWTTPE
+1823 VEVWAWTTPASE
-1833 GQDPEFTENDAV
+1833 QQKAVWTENDAV
-1845 YQSGKE
+1845 YQSGNK
-1851 MLVSGKFIE
+1851 MLVTGKFIE
-1860 IFTAKANGDG
+1860 IFAAKANGDG

-1877 TTWKEASAYLNTLN
+1877 TTWKEASDYLNTLN
-1891 NTSATYIVRFR
+1891 NTSATYIVRFG
-1902 KDIDINQALTL
+1902 KDIDIKQALTL

-1931 NGPEPVPVRLSFIGD
+1931 NGLEPVPVRLSFIGD

-1978 NTNGKDVL
+1978 NTNGKDIL

-2037 ITSSGLLSVNT
+2037 ITSSGVLSVNT

-2090 NIQTENQGNLFKTA
+2090 SIQTENQGNLFKTA
-2104 TNGAITIKGIV
+2104 TNGAISIKGIV
-2115 WSYDSKQI
+2115 SSYDRSQI
-2123 GLLADKTSSGS
+2123 GLQADIVSSGS

-2143 ADETAT
+2143 ADENAT
-2149 NADAWVMNNAIALSY
+2149 NVDAWVMNNAIALSY

-2170 APQAKLMANAVKVP
+2170 APQAKLMANAVKAP

-2195 VTGGKPVGT
+2195 VTGGKSVGT

-2219 TDYATDNLV
+2219 TDYVTDNLV
-2228 ELLDCNNDLIL
+2228 ELVDCNNDLIL

-2960 NEAVAAIDAGSEAVE
+2960 NEAVAAIDAGSEAVK

-3007 EGDEPTYIVSSNK
+3007 EGDELTYIVSSNK
-3020 LTLSGNVKLKN
+3020 LTLGGNVKLKN
-3031 IAIMAPEKKTFDIDT
+3031 IAIMAPKKKTFDIDT
-3046 KNYQLVLNDSGI
+3046 KNYQLELEDSGI
-3058 QARNIT
+3058 CAGNIT
-3064 GNIKN
+3064 GNNKN
-3069 ADNKLVLSA
+3069 GSNKLVLVA
-3078 SGFGKTLLIVNSING
+3078 SRVYDTVLVVNSIKG
-3093 INTLDL
+3093 VNTLDL
-3099 DYGHVESKGTV
+3099 KNGYVQCNGTV
-3110 NVGSLVGYGE
+3110 NVGSLVGCGQ
-3120 LTYGQLTVTNELK
+3120 LFYGQLTVNNELK
-3133 RDGSR
+3133 RDGIKD
-3138 PLELTKSSAITPAA
+3138 LILQKTVAITPAA

-3167 TIGTANYVA
+3167 TIGNANYVA
-3176 DGVKFAGENGPDVPV
+3176 DGVAFYDDNVKKANTI
-3191 LWANGC
+3191 WANGC
-3197 LYAVDDSIYSKSVN
+3197 LYAVDDSIYSKSVD
-3211 VEYDGKSVKCLDMAQ
+3211 VEYDGKTVKCLDMAQ

-3235 VATNDYVIKVGEDLG
+3235 AAANDYVIKLGEDISDPNIT
-3250 DTNVTDKLSVSAL
+3250 DTSAVSAL
-3263 KLPAKNKAKKVT
+3263 KLPDKKKANTVK
-3275 ISSAKVEGE
+3275 IASAKVGE
-3284 PTEVKPVSISAT
+3284 TAETTVPVSITASSF
-3296 TCTATTLTLD
+3296 TATAPLTLQ
-3306 NVNLTTTGK
+3306 NTKLITTGK
-3315 SSATDLELNNGSW
+3315 SSATELALANGSW

-3384 DALTE
+3384 DALTD
-3389 ESEKKAKYSN
+3389 ESEKKDKYSK
-3399 MPLVVAKKASASRF
+3399 MPLVIAKKASASRF
-3413 IASPYAITGLG
+3413 IASPYAIDGTGA
-3424 EEAFDMASGVSA
+3424 ETFAMASGVSA

-3456 YAEGLETYVKTY
+3456 CADGLETYVKTY

-3474 INNISDKN
+3474 INNIGDKN
-3482 SDYVIKLR
+3482 ADYVIKLR
-3490 KTDNNGE
+3490 KTDKNNGK
-3497 IRTAVDKNGK
+3497 IKTAVDKNGK

-3532 LKLLFTGAVS
+3532 LELLFTGAVS

-3554 TEGKVSKGNF
+3554 TEGKVSKGDF

-3581 GDGVTTPG
+3581 GEGVTTPG
-3589 AAESLANDNY
+3589 AAESLAYDNY
-3599 LINIGN
+3599 LINIEN

-3649 RAESEVSLYTKSQT
+3649 RAESDVSLYTKSQT

-3683 AGKDWKTSASQLT
+3683 AGKDWKISASQLT

-3715 LEGSKFLKPFY
+3715 LDGSKFLKPFY

-3739 KPAAYKKLLT
+3739 NPAAYKKLLT

-3774 SFVKFGGGVYITD
+3774 SFVKFGGGVYITN

-3834 GWNYEIVLK
+3834 GWNYEIVLN

-3865 IKASDP
+3865 IKGSSENGTDI
-3871 NFGIITTAS
+3871 GIITTVS
-3880 NLAIKAN
+3880 KVDIKAN
-3887 TDLEIPIV
+3887 TDLEIPII

-3920 NNVPTV
+3920 KNVPTM
-3926 ANLGGTNRRPL
+3926 ANLGGIDRRPL

-3943 AKGSVAVN
+3943 AKSSVDVN
-3951 MHDNGDEI
+3951 MNGNGDEL
-3959 INQITNIGTVKLNT
+3959 INQITNVGTVEFDAVT
-3973 NYNGECVFLVA
+3973 ECVFLVA
-3984 NGISGVGELVISP
+3984 NGISGVGELVIYP
-3997 NVTVDTVEKDINVK
+3997 NVTVDTADKDIKVK

-4018 NSGEGTPKTAIAV
+4018 SGETLETETAKIAIAI

-4043 GSAYLRAGTPKSGD
+4043 GSAYLRAGTSKSGD
-4057 GKVTLNNVVLKD
+4057 GKVTLTNVILKD
-4069 NANTIEGKQD
+4069 NANVIEGKQD
-4079 AKGGSLIQIKGTVT
+4079 AKGGSQIQIKGTVV
-4093 SDGANANSPAVE
+4093 SDGANADKPAVE
-4105 IGLYYNNSIMEYARL
+4105 IGLYYNNSIKEYVRL
-4120 SEDMTMLTAPKAATS
+4120 SEDMTMLTAPKVATS
-4135 WFIPAYSSED
+4135 WFVPAYAKGESTK
-4145 SIRMGD
+4145 MG
-4151 EIVEQ
+4151 EKIVEE
-4156 LATMWFGGFEKD
+4156 LAETDENG
-4168 DQNNVIHNPVRTY
+4168 NVSSKPVSTY

-4193 RLIDVEQVSI
+4193 RLIDVEWI
-4203 DGEDPELVQRGEA
+4203 PNDGGNPQLVQIGGA
-4216 EALLYIGTDHSDA
+4216 EAFLYIGTDPSDNS
-4229 DKPYIAFKTF
+4229 KPYIAFRTF

-4267 DNVYIGGDNATSK
+4267 QNVYIGGDYATSK

-4294 VEGDSDA
+4294 VEGDSVRD
-4301 GFTKI
+4301 FTEI
-4306 NFNGNITLKSNVTF
+4306 YFNGNVTLKSNVTF
-4320 VSCDL
+4320 VSCHL

-4330 AGGEVFSIPVNYAI
+4330 AGGEVFSIPVNYSI

-4350 MLNSSFDASNI
+4350 MINSSFKANNI
-4361 TGSAKSGTLILKED
+4361 TGSAKSGMLILRD
-4375 DPRYFYPYEAAS
+4375 DDSSYFYPYEVAS
-4387 IKGLHSLILD
+4387 IKGLNSLILD
-4397 NAVITSDGDVNV
+4397 DASITSAGDVNV
-4409 NRIVCEGGD
+4409 NRVVSVAGAD
-4418 NKYCYLE
+4418 KQDYLE
-4425 CMGNLVLNSIDSNAP
+4425 CNGNVVLNSIESNGNN
-4440 YFGICIS
+4440 FTMSIS
-4447 SDKSMKI
+4447 SDKTVKI
-4454 NGIQVT
+4454 NGTQVT
-4460 DANGNKKYVSSTG
+4460 DENGNKKYVSNTG
-4473 SQLPK
+4473 SGLPS
-4478 LKVIEGN
+4478 LRVTEGN
-4485 KKLTPG
+4485 KKLAPG

-4496 GKYLSGLEEMEV
+4496 GKYLSDLAGMQIISGSEQ
-4508 YDGRNKAYNCYVR
+4508 YNCYVR

>member
-76 TPDAPT
+76 TPDTPT

-103 EVTPSVPVAG
+103 EATPSVPVAG

-141 KTYALGDNNRE
+141 KTYALGDDNRE
-152 ADENVLLTNYNGNVG
+152 ADENVLLTNYNGNVR
-167 AYYTTVAEA
+167 AYYKTVAEA

-196 QKVEGS
+196 QMVEGS

-211 VVSVNVL
+211 EVSVNVL

-257 NYGPQILKQ
+257 NYGSQILKQ

-279 VKPDYYT
+279 VKPDYYD
-286 KPENMDDGEYNNSLK
+286 KPVDMEEHVYNNSIR
-301 QRIDGASD
+301 QSISGDIDG
-309 GLSITFTETDNPTI
+309 LKITFTDTTNPNI
-323 IIGEESE
+323 LIGEEGEPS
-330 TPADSID
+330 ASNA
-337 SYSCGIDFNNVILP
+337 SYACEIDFSNITLP
-351 DKCNLKINDA
+351 DNCNLTIYDD
-361 FYSYNTISNDINVAK
+361 FSTYNSTSNDLNVAK
-376 LEINTEYTYEPDEGG
+376 MVINTGCEYGEDSQLV
-391 NPQFV
+391 N
-396 ASEYA
+396 SESA
-401 YICYGNI
+401 YICYDNVT
-408 SAEEIIIN
+408 ADEIVIN

-424 VITGKLDM
+424 VVTGKLDM
-432 NYDVYFRGDLEVTNT
+432 NYDVYFRGNLEVTGT
-447 FINHESNAH
+447 FTNHESNAMLH
-456 LCGETRINNL
+456 GETRINNL
-466 VASKGTLDKSYYRTD
+466 VASKGTLDKSYYRTS
-481 FNIESNASLHID
+481 FNIESTGSLHIE
-493 NAEIDPNSKPNNEVI
+493 NAMIDSNSKPNNEII
-508 YLTRYLENGNKPE
+508 YLTRYPSGPNSAPE
-521 DGTVIATIGDKCDD
+521 EGTVLATIGENCEDK
-535 RLFASGNYGGC
+535 LFAFGNYGGYMLE
-546 IFVRTEDNKLIL
+546 RTVDNKLVL

-648 TGNSEYGTIKVAQDK
+648 TGNSKYGTIKVAQDK

-734 TITSKFQYGY
+734 KITSKFQYGY
-744 MADYYYH
+744 MADYYYY
-751 SNNISLSKEEF
+751 SNNISLSQKEF

-886 KDKAEYSDE
+886 KDKAEYSDK

-1061 AESKPE
+1061 AKSKPE
-1067 NNINVSIDVSDY
+1067 NNINVSIYVSDY

-1092 NNIVNLYSYCTSHA
+1092 NNIVNLYSQFAPYAT
-1106 AYACEGSE
+1106 YACEGSE
-1114 LNIFGGSFCTDT
+1114 LNIFGGAFYTYT

-1140 CYVTGGGSKRI
+1140 CDVTGGGSKRI

-1167 TVANV
+1167 TVAND

-1187 NVESEYLETQNAYL
+1187 NVESEYLVTQNAYL

-1229 NSVNIKANDN
+1229 NSVNIKAKDN

-1284 FSKWRDRDGNGFV
+1284 FSKWRDRDSNGFV

-1366 DEVHYPSFE
+1366 EEVHYPSFE

-1412 TELDLMSVYSEEDE
+1412 TELDLMSVNE

-1445 TSARL
+1445 TSARV
-1450 HLDSGLRIKSGTSTK
+1450 HLDSGLRIKSGTNTK

-1491 MLERVYIQGP
+1491 MLERVYKHELKKY
-1501 NGQVREVLQYNPFYK
+1501 VWEYNPFYK

-1568 TINGGNWEMPD
+1568 TINGGNWEIPD

-1619 KNMTLAGSCLNVKD
+1619 KNMTLAGSCLNVAN
-1633 AEVEVEEKISVTK
+1633 AEVEVEKKINVTK
-1646 ANPAETYSEDTI
+1646 ANPAETYGEDTL
-1658 MVMGKWGRVKAS
+1658 MVMGDGGRVQAS

-1681 ADNAKVLIEKITKAN
+1681 GNNAKVLIENITKAN

-1732 GTINNVVLESDGA
+1732 GTINNIVLESDNA

-1753 TLTVNK
+1753 ALTVNK

-1764 SEDNKLRV
+1764 SEDSKIRL
-1772 FVTNKAHKY
+1772 FVTNKEHKY
-1781 SDTEALLNNLDK
+1781 SDSEDLLNNLDQ
-1793 IKDCTAAD
+1793 IKNCTAAD
-1801 VVVPDPGSVLFN
+1801 VVVPESESVLFN

-1823 IEVWAWTTPE
+1823 IEVWAWTTPGSK
-1833 GQDPEFTENDAV
+1833 GQGPKFTENDAV
-1845 YQSGKE
+1845 YQSGNK
-1851 MLVSGKFIE
+1851 MLVTGKFIE
-1860 IFTAKANGDG
+1860 IFAAKANGDG

-1877 TTWKEASAYLNTLN
+1877 TTWKEASDYLNTLN
-1891 NTSATYIVRFR
+1891 NTSATYIVRFG

-1926 AEDSG
+1926 VEDSG
-1931 NGPEPVPVRLSFIGD
+1931 NGPEPIPVRLSFIGD

-1953 EFRDVELCPYVI
+1953 EFRDIELCPYVI

-1978 NTNGKDVL
+1978 NTNGKDIL
-1986 FSNAQFVDDDYA
+1986 FSNAQFVNDDYA

-2037 ITSSGLLSVNT
+2037 ITSSGALSVNT

-2061 SGNANLEVKQDLIME
+2061 SGNANLEVKKDLIME

-2081 DSAGKITLN
+2081 DSAGKITLT
-2090 NIQTENQGNLFKTA
+2090 NIQTENQGNLFRTA

-2115 WSYDSKQI
+2115 SSYDSRQI
-2123 GLLADKTSSGS
+2123 GLQADIVSSDS
-2134 GETFNGFKL
+2134 GERFNGFKL
-2143 ADETAT
+2143 ADE
-2149 NADAWVMNNAIALSY
+2149 NAENVDARVMNNAIALSY
-2164 GDMGTP
+2164 GGMETP
-2170 APQAKLMANAVKVP
+2170 APQAKLMANAVKAP

-2228 ELLDCNNDLIL
+2228 ELLDISNDDLIL

-2260 QYRLLVKCQDKNLD
+2260 RYRLLVKCQDKNLD

-2318 DIDISPDISGGTIN
+2318 DIDISPAISGGTIN
-2332 LGNYTAWFEDVSFP
+2332 LGNYMAWFENVSLQ
-2346 NDANMNISGGGVTKG
+2346 NDANNMNISGGGVNKG

-2366 WNESSGRWNYSVG
+2366 WNRSSGRKDYSVG
-2379 NINNVGE
+2379 NITNVGE
-2386 VAIGS
+2386 VVIDS

-2398 GTANVGNIYAE
+2398 GTANVGNIHAK
-2409 GSESEEN
+2409 GSESGTYDELP
-2416 DTTSILKVG
+2416 ILKVG
-2425 VKLTKAADGT
+2425 VKLTRAADRT

-2444 INGTVVGNDKLVVKL
+2444 INGAVVRDDKLVVEL
-2459 FDSADSSAT
+2459 FDSADPEKN
-2468 VINTMLG
+2468 VINNMLG

-2611 ALTTNVVL
+2611 ALTTSVVL

-2660 LDIEGKVTFNTPINL
+2660 LDIKGKVTFNTPINL

-2960 NEAVAAIDAGSEAVE
+2960 NEAVAAIDASSEAVE

-3078 SGFGKTLLIVNSING
+3078 SGFEKTLLIVNSING

-3152 ITGVKASI
+3152 ITGVKVGIAES
-3160 TENNKLA
+3160 NKLA

-3176 DGVKFAGENGPDVPV
+3176 DGVEFVGNHAAVKPV
-3191 LWANGC
+3191 WANGY
-3197 LYAVDDSIYSKSVN
+3197 LYAVDDSIYDRAVD

-3235 VATNDYVIKVGEDLG
+3235 AAANDYVIKVGADISDPNIT
-3250 DTNVTDKLSVSAL
+3250 DTSAVSAL
-3263 KLPAKNKAKKVT
+3263 KLPDKKKANTVK
-3275 ISSAKVEGE
+3275 ISSAKVGE
-3284 PTEVKPVSISAT
+3284 IAETTVPVSITASSF
-3296 TCTATTLTLD
+3296 TATAPLTLQ
-3306 NVNLTTTGK
+3306 NSKLITTGK
-3315 SSATDLELNNGSW
+3315 SSATELALDNGSW

-3384 DALTE
+3384 DAMTDE
-3389 ESEKKAKYSN
+3389 GEKKAKYSN
-3399 MPLVVAKKASASRF
+3399 LALVIAKKAPASRF
-3413 IASPYAITGLG
+3413 IASPYVTNGSNG
-3424 EEAFDMASGVSA
+3424 ETFDIISEVSS

-3456 YAEGLETYVKTY
+3456 CADGLETYVKTY

-3482 SDYVIKLR
+3482 ADYVIKLR
-3490 KTDNNGE
+3490 NTGNTGNDGE
-3497 IRTAVDKNGK
+3497 IKTAVDKNGK

-3605 ENAVLPTPSV
+3605 ENAVLPTPNV

-3649 RAESEVSLYTKSQT
+3649 RAENDVSLYTKSQT

-3715 LEGSKFLKPFY
+3715 LDGSKFLKPFC
-3726 LDMLHDMAYYGEN
+3726 LDMLQDMAYYGEN
-3739 KPAAYKKLLT
+3739 KPVAYKKLLT
-3749 APKLQVG
+3749 APKLQTG
-3756 GNNIKLVSGVDH
+3756 GDNIKLISGINHEEVNAF
-3768 KDVTGY
+3768 
-3774 SFVKFGGGVYITD
+3774 SFVKYGGGVYITNED
-3787 MARAI
+3787 RAVT
-3792 NVKGY
+3792 VKGY
-3797 SSDDSENPLYIGE
+3797 SSDDVLLYSSE

-3825 HANDKTGSG
+3825 HANDKTGNG
-3834 GWNYEIVLK
+3834 GWNYVIELK
-3843 DSLGI
+3843 ESLGT
-3848 DKPLSSV
+3848 DVPLTSV

-3865 IKASDP
+3865 IKGSYFDSESGTTV
-3871 NFGIITTAS
+3871 NCGIVTS
-3880 NLAIKAN
+3880 SSSVAIKAN

-3905 DVAYTLNTGSFALNI
+3905 DVAYTLNAGSFALNI
-3920 NNVPTV
+3920 NNVPTWV
-3926 ANLGGTNRRPL
+3926 NMNGIERRPL

-3943 AKGSVAVN
+3943 AKSNVAVK
-3951 MHDNGDEI
+3951 MSDNGDEI
-3959 INQITNIGTVKLNT
+3959 INQITNIGTVELNADS
-3973 NYNGECVFLVA
+3973 ECVYLVA
-3984 NGISGVGELVISP
+3984 NGISGLSELVIKP
-3997 NVTVDTVEKDINVK
+3997 NVTVDTVEKEINVK

-4018 NSGEGTPKTAIAV
+4018 NSGEDTPKTAIAI

-4069 NANTIEGKQD
+4069 NANVIEGKQD
-4079 AKGGSLIQIKGTVT
+4079 SKGGSLIQIKGTVT
-4093 SDGANANSPAVE
+4093 SDGADADSPAVE

-4145 SIRMGD
+4145 EDSIRMGA

-4156 LATMWFGGFEKD
+4156 LATMSLGGFETD
-4168 DQNNVIHNPVRTY
+4168 DQGKVIHTPVRTY

-4193 RLIDVEQVSI
+4193 RLIDVEPVSI
-4203 DGEDPELVQRGEA
+4203 DGKAPELVQRGEA
-4216 EALLYIGTDHSDA
+4216 EALLYIGTDHSD
-4229 DKPYIAFKTF
+4229 DGKPYIAFKTF

-4267 DNVYIGGDNATSK
+4267 DDVYIGGDYATSK

-4294 VEGDSDA
+4294 VEGDSVR

-4361 TGSAKSGTLILKED
+4361 TGSAKSGTLILRND
-4375 DPRYFYPYEAAS
+4375 SSRYYYAKS
-4387 IKGLHSLILD
+4387 IKGLHSIILD
-4397 NAVITSDGDVNV
+4397 NASIHSDGDLNV
-4409 NRIVCEGGD
+4409 NSIVCEGRKNCKLSCD
-4418 NKYCYLE
+4418 
-4425 CMGNLVLNSIDSNAP
+4425 GNVVLNSINSDNQRFA
-4440 YFGICIS
+4440 IEIS

-4454 NGIQVT
+4454 NGTQVT
-4460 DANGNKKYVSSTG
+4460 DANGKKEYVSITG
-4473 SQLPK
+4473 STLPV

>member
-36 GATSGNNEGTDT
+36 GAASENNEGTDT
-48 PGTPSGGVVVEPTPE
+48 PGTPSGEVVVEPTPE

-113 EVSPEVTPSDMV
+113 EVSPEVTPSEMV
-125 SPSVSPE
+125 TPSVSPE

-141 KTYALGDNNRE
+141 KTYALGDDNRE
-152 ADENVLLTNYNGNVG
+152 ADENVLLTNYNGDVR

-176 VEAANKKYAEGE
+176 VEAANKQYTEGE

-1568 TINGGNWEMPD
+1568 TINGGNWEIPD
-1579 NVTITNGYLYV
+1579 DVTITNGYLYV

-1619 KNMTLAGSCLNVKD
+1619 KNMTLAGSCLNVKN
-1633 AEVEVEEKISVTK
+1633 AEVEVEEKINVTK
-1646 ANPAETYSEDTI
+1646 ANPAETYGEDTI
-1658 MVMGKWGRVKAS
+1658 MVMGDMGWIKAS

-1681 ADNAKVLIEKITKAN
+1681 GNNAKVLIENITKAN

-1705 LVCDAIT
+1705 LICDAIT

-1723 GACLWVGSE
+1723 GGCLWVGSK

-1745 FLGRAEGA
+1745 FLGRAESA

-1759 SVTGT
+1759 SVSGT
-1764 SEDNKLRV
+1764 SEDNRLRV
-1772 FVTNKAHKY
+1772 FVTDKAHKY
-1781 SDTEALLNNLDK
+1781 SDTEDLLENLNK
-1793 IKDCTAAD
+1793 VMQCTAED
-1801 VVVPDPGSVLFN
+1801 IVVPESESVLFN

-1823 IEVWAWTTPE
+1823 VEVWAWTTPASGE
-1833 GQDPEFTENDAV
+1833 QGPDFTENDAV
-1845 YQSGKE
+1845 YQSGNK
-1851 MLVSGKFIE
+1851 MLVTGKFIE
-1860 IFTAKANGDG
+1860 IFAAKANGDG

-1877 TTWKEASAYLNTLN
+1877 TTWKEASDYLNTLN
-1891 NTSATYIVRFR
+1891 NTSATYIVRFG

-2048 LYVTGMDESVVKV
+2048 LYVTGMDKSVVKV

-2090 NIQTENQGNLFKTA
+2090 SIQTENQGNLFKTA
-2104 TNGAITIKGIV
+2104 TNGAISIKGIV
-2115 WSYDSKQI
+2115 SSYDRSQI
-2123 GLLADKTSSGS
+2123 GLQADKASSGS

-2170 APQAKLMANAVKVP
+2170 APQAKLMANAVKAP

-2195 VTGGKPVGT
+2195 VTGGKSVGT

-2219 TDYATDNLV
+2219 TDYVTDNLV
-2228 ELLDCNNDLIL
+2228 ELVDCNNDLIL

-2868 AVSDTAGNYFEFG
+2868 AVSDTAENYFEFG

-2975 QCTITLLKHDVDD
+2975 QCTITLLKHDDEYR
-2988 CYYEN
+2988 YYEN

-3020 LTLSGNVKLKN
+3020 LTLGGNVKLKN
-3031 IAIMAPEKKTFDIDT
+3031 IAIRAPKKKTFDIDT
-3046 KNYQLVLNDSGI
+3046 KNYQLELEDSGI
-3058 QARNIT
+3058 CAGNIT
-3064 GNIKN
+3064 GNNKN
-3069 ADNKLVLSA
+3069 GSNKLVLVA
-3078 SGFGKTLLIVNSING
+3078 SRVYDTVLVVNSIKG
-3093 INTLDL
+3093 VNTLDL
-3099 DYGHVESKGTV
+3099 KNGYVQCNGTV
-3110 NVGSLVGYGE
+3110 NVGSLVGCGQ
-3120 LTYGQLTVTNELK
+3120 LFYGQLTVNNELK
-3133 RDGSR
+3133 RDGIKD
-3138 PLELTKSSAITPAA
+3138 LILQKTVAITPAA

-3167 TIGTANYVA
+3167 TIGNANYVA
-3176 DGVKFAGENGPDVPV
+3176 DGVAFYDDNVKKANTI
-3191 LWANGC
+3191 WANGC
-3197 LYAVDDSIYSKSVN
+3197 LYAVDDSIYSKSVD
-3211 VEYDGKSVKCLDMAQ
+3211 VEYDGKTVKCLDMAQ

-3235 VATNDYVIKVGEDLG
+3235 AAANDYVIKLGEDISDPNIT
-3250 DTNVTDKLSVSAL
+3250 DTSAVSAL
-3263 KLPAKNKAKKVT
+3263 KLPDKKKANTVK
-3275 ISSAKVEGE
+3275 IASAKVGE
-3284 PTEVKPVSISAT
+3284 TAETTVPVSITASSF
-3296 TCTATTLTLD
+3296 TATAPLTLQ
-3306 NVNLTTTGK
+3306 NTKLITTGK
-3315 SSATDLELNNGSW
+3315 SSATELALANGSW

-3384 DALTE
+3384 DALTD
-3389 ESEKKAKYSN
+3389 ESEKKDKYSK
-3399 MPLVVAKKASASRF
+3399 MPLVIAKKASASRF
-3413 IASPYAITGLG
+3413 IASPYAIDGTGA
-3424 EEAFDMASGVSA
+3424 ETFAMASGVSA

-3456 YAEGLETYVKTY
+3456 CADGLETYVKTY

-3482 SDYVIKLR
+3482 ADYVIKLR
-3490 KTDNNGE
+3490 KTDKNNGK
-3497 IRTAVDKNGK
+3497 IKTAVDKNGK

-3532 LKLLFTGAVS
+3532 LELLFTGAVS

-3554 TEGKVSKGNF
+3554 TEGKVSKGDF

-3581 GDGVTTPG
+3581 GEGVTTPG
-3589 AAESLANDNY
+3589 AAESLAYDNY
-3599 LINIGN
+3599 LINIEN

-3649 RAESEVSLYTKSQT
+3649 RAESDVSLYTKSQT

-3683 AGKDWKTSASQLT
+3683 AGKDWKISASQLT

-3715 LEGSKFLKPFY
+3715 LDGSKFLKPFY

-3739 KPAAYKKLLT
+3739 NPAAYKKLLT

-3774 SFVKFGGGVYITD
+3774 SFVKFGGGVYITN

-3834 GWNYEIVLK
+3834 GWNYEIVLN

-3865 IKASDP
+3865 IKGSSENGTDI
-3871 NFGIITTAS
+3871 GIITTVS
-3880 NLAIKAN
+3880 KVDIKAN
-3887 TDLEIPIV
+3887 TDLEIPII

-3920 NNVPTV
+3920 KNVPTM
-3926 ANLGGTNRRPL
+3926 ANLGGIDRRPL

-3943 AKGSVAVN
+3943 AKSSVDVN
-3951 MHDNGDEI
+3951 MNGNGDEL
-3959 INQITNIGTVKLNT
+3959 INQITNVGTVEFDAVT
-3973 NYNGECVFLVA
+3973 ECVFLVA
-3984 NGISGVGELVISP
+3984 NGISGVGELVIYP
-3997 NVTVDTVEKDINVK
+3997 NVTVDTADKDIKVK

-4018 NSGEGTPKTAIAV
+4018 SGETLETETAKIAIAI

-4043 GSAYLRAGTPKSGD
+4043 GSAYLRAGTSKSGD
-4057 GKVTLNNVVLKD
+4057 GKVTLTNVILKD
-4069 NANTIEGKQD
+4069 NANVIEGKQD
-4079 AKGGSLIQIKGTVT
+4079 AKGGSQIQIKGTVV
-4093 SDGANANSPAVE
+4093 SDGANADKPAVE
-4105 IGLYYNNSIMEYARL
+4105 IGLYYNNSIKEYVRL
-4120 SEDMTMLTAPKAATS
+4120 SEDMTMLTAPKVATS
-4135 WFIPAYSSED
+4135 WFVPAYAKGESTK
-4145 SIRMGD
+4145 MG
-4151 EIVEQ
+4151 EKIVEE
-4156 LATMWFGGFEKD
+4156 LAETDENG
-4168 DQNNVIHNPVRTY
+4168 NVSSKPVSTY

-4193 RLIDVEQVSI
+4193 RLIDVEWI
-4203 DGEDPELVQRGEA
+4203 PNDGGNPQLVQIGGA
-4216 EALLYIGTDHSDA
+4216 EAFLYIGTDPSDNS
-4229 DKPYIAFKTF
+4229 KPYIAFRTF

-4267 DNVYIGGDNATSK
+4267 QNVYIGGDYATSK

-4294 VEGDSDA
+4294 VEGDSVRD
-4301 GFTKI
+4301 FTEI
-4306 NFNGNITLKSNVTF
+4306 YFNGNVTLKSNVTF
-4320 VSCDL
+4320 VSCHL

-4330 AGGEVFSIPVNYAI
+4330 AGGEVFSIPVNYSI

-4350 MLNSSFDASNI
+4350 MINSSFKANNI
-4361 TGSAKSGTLILKED
+4361 TGSAKSGALILRDETNND
-4375 DPRYFYPYEAAS
+4375 YQYEATS
-4387 IKGLHSLILD
+4387 IKGLNSLILD
-4397 NAVITSDGDVNV
+4397 NVTITSSGDVNV
-4409 NRIVCEGGD
+4409 NSIVCEG
-4418 NKYCYLE
+4418 NYSQRAYLE
-4425 CMGNLVLNSIDSNAP
+4425 CKGNIVLNSIDSDAP
-4440 YFGICIS
+4440 FFGIRIS
-4447 SDKSMKI
+4447 SDKTVKI
-4454 NGIQVT
+4454 NGTQVT
-4460 DANGNKKYVSSTG
+4460 DENGNKKYVSNTG
-4473 SQLPK
+4473 SGLPS
-4478 LKVIEGN
+4478 LRVTEGN
-4485 KKLTPG
+4485 KKLAPG

-4496 GKYLSGLEEMEV
+4496 GKYLSDLAGMQIISGSEQ
-4508 YDGRNKAYNCYVR
+4508 YNCYVR

>member
-36 GATSGNNEGTDT
+36 GATSENNEGRDT
-48 PGTPSGGVVVEPTPE
+48 PGTSSGDVVVELTPE

-90 TAGEVTPTVPAEG
+90 ATGEVTPTAPVEG
-103 EVTPSVPVAG
+103 DVTPSISV

-141 KTYALGDNNRE
+141 KPYELGDDARE
-152 ADENVLLTNYNGNVG
+152 AGENVSLSYGDST
-167 AYYTTVAEA
+167 AYYTSVEEA
-176 VEAANKKYAEGE
+176 VNAANAKYTSDE

-196 QKVEGS
+196 KPAEGS

-211 VVSVNVL
+211 EVSVNVL
-218 NSIRKKSQL
+218 NSIKKKSRMC
-227 HMGGQILKIVCAEND
+227 MGGQILKIVCSEGD
-242 PIPAIKCDITTIGSE
+242 SIPTIKFDITTMGSE
-257 NYGPQILKQ
+257 NYGSQKLKQ
-266 SEIRVVGSDSLRF
+266 SVIRVEGSDSLRF

-521 DGTVIATIGDKCDD
+521 DGTVIATIGDKRDD

-751 SNNISLSKEEF
+751 SNNISLSQEEF
-762 DAAGVEFNNIFVDN
+762 DAAGVEFNNIIVDN

-790 FGTAVKVKNL
+790 FGTAVKVNSL

-809 YSLDAAGVDAYET
+809 YSLDAEGIEAFDNT
-822 ARIAV
+822 RIAV
-827 KAPSTIKGVN
+827 KAPSRVGRVN
-837 VIKEAG
+837 V
-843 LEKPEFKNI
+843 EKTDADLPEFKNI
-852 AYYCDNSKVSEGL
+852 TYYCDNNKASEGL
-865 ICFSGSITSE
+865 ICFSGSING
-875 LPQGAIKLVTA
+875 GAIKLRTG
-886 KDKAEYSDE
+886 KDKAEYSNN
-895 YYRTNYED
+895 YYRTNYEEN
-903 RPISSEEILATVKGT
+903 PIASGDILATVNGLDISLSDTKNFVIEDSIDSFLT
-918 DASLIDENNYW
+918 IIEQDASEQNKY
-929 IWDSANSFST
+929 
-939 LIEPD
+939 
-944 ESKDDFYNI
+944 YI
-953 KAYKDTNDI
+953 KAYKET
-962 VVNITEKD
+962 
-970 INASYEEQPLVVAK
+970 
-984 KGVGSLKAAKE
+984 VGIA
-995 FVQKYYE
+995 
-1002 NNPISDDN
+1002 
-1010 KIYSVKIVL
+1010 
-1019 NVDTGA
+1019 
-1025 TGDDLFYDVVNKY
+1025 
-1038 SSYSLEVG
+1038 
-1046 LELNNHVLTLGKDAS
+1046 
-1061 AESKPE
+1061 
-1067 NNINVSIDVSDY
+1067 
-1079 LLKYY
+1079 
-1084 SDKVVVAK
+1084 
-1092 NNIVNLYSYCTSHA
+1092 
-1106 AYACEGSE
+1106 
-1114 LNIFGGSFCTDT
+1114 
-1126 FDGKFE
+1126 
-1132 SISLNGSH
+1132 
-1140 CYVTGGGSKRI
+1140 
-1151 KADTVTAIGE
+1151 
-1161 EYHTEG
+1161 
-1167 TVANV
+1167 
-1172 ESDYIEKYHTWGTVA
+1172 
-1187 NVESEYLETQNAYL
+1187 
-1201 TLGNVKIDEARF
+1201 
-1213 RSGDTVK
+1213 
-1220 VMFGNNAQI
+1220 
-1229 NSVNIKANDN
+1229 
-1239 NEPGEAFEFR
+1239 
-1249 LEVFGDD
+1249 
-1256 AVAQTTPY
+1256 
-1264 WSIGKLTINKA
+1264 
-1275 LVTDGTPIL
+1275 
-1284 FSKWRDRDGNGFV
+1284 
-1297 NPEDEE
+1297 
-1303 YSYLGNPFNNGEVL
+1303 
-1317 VYLSANTD
+1317 
-1325 ISSLGTNYELI
+1325 
-1336 RLNGAPRSVV
+1336 
-1346 KVGNTLCVKTGDIV
+1346 
-1360 VSHEGF
+1360 VSHGGF
-1366 DEVHYPSFE
+1366 ETVLYPSFE
-1375 DMAAN
+1375 NMVAN
-1380 LAQDFNSDKGYYNI
+1380 LEKDFNKDKGYYCLEIYGNPVLTGNV
-1394 TILENAIL
+1394 TIPAFVNELEIISGNSMEGNSSSS
-1402 TKDVVIPPFV
+1402 DRV
-1412 TELDLMSVYSEEDE
+1412 
-1426 RYGSLPYLRIL
+1426 L
-1437 DLNGKKLT
+1437 DLNGKALI
-1445 TSARL
+1445 TSARVIL
-1450 HLDSGLRIKSGTSTK
+1450 NNNIRIISSISNKGKLTVNSQDDVLGQPAMVIFEENNSGTGKQT
-1465 GQLIINA
+1465 
-1472 IDDALGT
+1472 
-1479 PALSIDERGKML
+1479 LS
-1491 MLERVYIQGP
+1491 
-1501 NGQVREVLQYNPFYK
+1501 
-1516 NETRPAI
+1516 
-1523 YNVAVSVP
+1523 NVTVSVP
-1531 NGSIVLDSDFK
+1531 NGSIVLEPNSDEGQV
-1542 QESRYNEGIY
+1542 QESAMFCLGAEI
-1552 EDVENRLRAT
+1552 
-1562 INAKNL
+1562 IAKNL
-1568 TINGGNWEMPD
+1568 SINGGNWEFPG
-1579 NVTITNGYLYV
+1579 NITVTNGELFV
-1590 SDGSRLITNQT
+1590 NDDSKLKTDNT
-1601 ITLNNSTTEFG
+1601 ITLNNSTTVLG
-1612 QEAYVGA
+1612 QNAHVVA
-1619 KNMTLAGSCLNVKD
+1619 KNMVLTGSCLNVTN
-1633 AEVEVEEKISVTK
+1633 AGVEVEEKINVTK
-1646 ANPAETYSEDTI
+1646 ANPAETYGEDTI
-1658 MVMGKWGRVKAS
+1658 MVMGDMGRIKAS

-1681 ADNAKVLIEKITKAN
+1681 GDNAKVLIKKITKAN
-1696 NIRLSSNAG
+1696 NIRLSRNAG

-1723 GACLWVGSE
+1723 GGCLWVGSE
-1732 GTINNVVLESDGA
+1732 GTINNIVLENDNA

-1753 TLTVNK
+1753 ALTVNK

-1764 SEDNKLRV
+1764 SEDSKIRL
-1772 FVTNKAHKY
+1772 FVTNKEHKY
-1781 SDTEALLNNLDK
+1781 SDSEDLLNNLDQ
-1793 IKDCTAAD
+1793 IKNCTAAD
-1801 VVVPDPGSVLFN
+1801 VVVPDPDSVLFN

-1823 IEVWAWTTPE
+1823 VEVWAWSAPASE
-1833 GQDPEFTENDAV
+1833 QQKAVWTENDAV
-1845 YQSGKE
+1845 YQSGNK
-1851 MLVSGKFIE
+1851 MLVTGKFIE
-1860 IFTAKANGDG
+1860 IFAAKANGDG

-1877 TTWKEASAYLNTLN
+1877 TTWKEASDYLNTLN
-1891 NTSATYIVRFR
+1891 NTSATYIVRFG
-1902 KDIDINQALTL
+1902 KDIDIKQALTL

-1918 SIVIASGK
+1918 KIVLT
-1926 AEDSG
+1926 SG
-1931 NGPEPVPVRLSFIGD
+1931 NNNNYKLSYMGD
-1946 LALNTCT
+1946 LSLSTDT
-1953 EFRDVELCPYVI
+1953 EFRNIELNPYI
-1965 KNGVTD
+1965 VTKSGRD
-1971 NNYKATI
+1971 SAYKATV
-1978 NTNGKDVL
+1978 NTNGKDL
-1986 FSNAQFVDDDYA
+1986 FLSQANFVNDSGSN
-1998 VKPINTIKGTST
+1998 KPINTIKGNAT
-2010 TNITMFDSDLSL
+2010 TDISLDETDLAL

-2037 ITSSGLLSVNT
+2037 ITSSGALSVNT

-2061 SGNANLEVKQDLIME
+2061 SGNANLEVKKDLIME

-2081 DSAGKITLN
+2081 DSAGKITLT
-2090 NIQTENQGNLFKTA
+2090 NIQTENQGNLFRTA

-2115 WSYDSKQI
+2115 SSYDSRQI
-2123 GLLADKTSSGS
+2123 GLQADIVSSDS
-2134 GETFNGFKL
+2134 GERFNGFKL
-2143 ADETAT
+2143 ADE
-2149 NADAWVMNNAIALSY
+2149 NAENVDARVMNNAIALSY
-2164 GDMGTP
+2164 GGMETP
-2170 APQAKLMANAVKVP
+2170 APQAKLMANAVKAP

-2228 ELLDCNNDLIL
+2228 ELLDISNDDLIL

-2260 QYRLLVKCQDKNLD
+2260 RYRLLVKCQDKNLD

-2318 DIDISPDISGGTIN
+2318 DIDISPAISGGTIN
-2332 LGNYTAWFEDVSFP
+2332 LGNYMAWFENVSLQ
-2346 NDANMNISGGGVTKG
+2346 NDANNMNISGGGVNKG

-2366 WNESSGRWNYSVG
+2366 WNRSSGRKDYSVG
-2379 NINNVGE
+2379 NITNVGE
-2386 VAIGS
+2386 VVIDS

-2398 GTANVGNIYAE
+2398 GTANVGNIHAK
-2409 GSESEEN
+2409 GSESGTYDELP
-2416 DTTSILKVG
+2416 ILKVG
-2425 VKLTKAADGT
+2425 VKLTRAADRT

-2444 INGTVVGNDKLVVKL
+2444 INGAVVRDDKLVVEL
-2459 FDSADSSAT
+2459 FDSADPEKN
-2468 VINTMLG
+2468 VINNMLG

-2611 ALTTNVVL
+2611 ALTTSVVL

-2660 LDIEGKVTFNTPINL
+2660 LDIKGKVTFNTPINL

-2960 NEAVAAIDAGSEAVE
+2960 NEAVAAIDASSEAVE

-3078 SGFGKTLLIVNSING
+3078 SGFEKTLLIVNSING

-3152 ITGVKASI
+3152 ITGVKVGIAES
-3160 TENNKLA
+3160 NKLA

-3176 DGVKFAGENGPDVPV
+3176 DGVEFVGNHAAVKPV
-3191 LWANGC
+3191 WANGY
-3197 LYAVDDSIYSKSVN
+3197 LYAVDDSIYDRAVD

-3235 VATNDYVIKVGEDLG
+3235 AAANDYVIKVGADISDPNIT
-3250 DTNVTDKLSVSAL
+3250 DTSAVSAL
-3263 KLPAKNKAKKVT
+3263 KLPDKKKANTVK
-3275 ISSAKVEGE
+3275 ISSAKVGE
-3284 PTEVKPVSISAT
+3284 IAETTVPVSITASSF
-3296 TCTATTLTLD
+3296 TATAPLTLQ
-3306 NVNLTTTGK
+3306 NSKLITTGK
-3315 SSATDLELNNGSW
+3315 SSATELALDNGSW

-3384 DALTE
+3384 DAMTDE
-3389 ESEKKAKYSN
+3389 GEKKAKYSN
-3399 MPLVVAKKASASRF
+3399 LALVIAKKAPASRF
-3413 IASPYAITGLG
+3413 IASPYVTNGSNG
-3424 EEAFDMASGVSA
+3424 ETFDIISEVSS

-3456 YAEGLETYVKTY
+3456 CADGLETYVKTY

-3482 SDYVIKLR
+3482 ADYVIKLR
-3490 KTDNNGE
+3490 NTGNTGNDGE
-3497 IRTAVDKNGK
+3497 IKTAVDKNGK

-3605 ENAVLPTPSV
+3605 ENAVLPTPNV

-3649 RAESEVSLYTKSQT
+3649 RAENDVSLYTKSQT

-3715 LEGSKFLKPFY
+3715 LDGSKFLKPFC
-3726 LDMLHDMAYYGEN
+3726 LDMLQDMAYYGEN
-3739 KPAAYKKLLT
+3739 KPVAYKKLLT
-3749 APKLQVG
+3749 APKLQTG
-3756 GNNIKLVSGVDH
+3756 GDNIKLISGINHEEVNAF
-3768 KDVTGY
+3768 
-3774 SFVKFGGGVYITD
+3774 SFVKYGGGVYITNED
-3787 MARAI
+3787 RAVT
-3792 NVKGY
+3792 VKGY
-3797 SSDDSENPLYIGE
+3797 SSDDVLLYSSE

-3825 HANDKTGSG
+3825 HANDKTGNG
-3834 GWNYEIVLK
+3834 GWNYVIELK
-3843 DSLGI
+3843 ESLGT
-3848 DKPLSSV
+3848 DVPLTSV

-3865 IKASDP
+3865 IKGSYFDSESGTTV
-3871 NFGIITTAS
+3871 NCGIVTS
-3880 NLAIKAN
+3880 SSSVAIKAN

-3905 DVAYTLNTGSFALNI
+3905 DVAYTLNAGSFALNI
-3920 NNVPTV
+3920 NNVPTWV
-3926 ANLGGTNRRPL
+3926 NMNGIERRPL

-3943 AKGSVAVN
+3943 AKSNVAVK
-3951 MHDNGDEI
+3951 MSDNGDEI
-3959 INQITNIGTVKLNT
+3959 INQITNIGTVELNADS
-3973 NYNGECVFLVA
+3973 ECVYLVA
-3984 NGISGVGELVISP
+3984 NGISGLSELVIKP
-3997 NVTVDTVEKDINVK
+3997 NVTVDTVEKEINVK

-4018 NSGEGTPKTAIAV
+4018 NSGEDTPKTAIAI

-4069 NANTIEGKQD
+4069 NANVIEGKQD
-4079 AKGGSLIQIKGTVT
+4079 SKGGSLIQIKGTVT
-4093 SDGANANSPAVE
+4093 SDGADADSPAVE

-4145 SIRMGD
+4145 EDSIRMGA

-4156 LATMWFGGFEKD
+4156 LATMSLGGFETD
-4168 DQNNVIHNPVRTY
+4168 DQGKVIHTPVRTY

-4193 RLIDVEQVSI
+4193 RLIDVEPVSI
-4203 DGEDPELVQRGEA
+4203 DGKAPELVQRGEA
-4216 EALLYIGTDHSDA
+4216 EALLYIGTDHSD
-4229 DKPYIAFKTF
+4229 DGKPYIAFKTF

-4267 DNVYIGGDNATSK
+4267 DDVYIGGDYATSK

-4294 VEGDSDA
+4294 VEGDSVR

-4361 TGSAKSGTLILKED
+4361 TGSAKSGTLILRND
-4375 DPRYFYPYEAAS
+4375 SSRYYYAKS
-4387 IKGLHSLILD
+4387 IKGLHSIILD
-4397 NAVITSDGDVNV
+4397 NASIHSDGDLNV
-4409 NRIVCEGGD
+4409 NSIVCEGRKNCKLSCD
-4418 NKYCYLE
+4418 
-4425 CMGNLVLNSIDSNAP
+4425 GNVVLNSINSDNQRFA
-4440 YFGICIS
+4440 IEIS

-4454 NGIQVT
+4454 NGTQVT
-4460 DANGNKKYVSSTG
+4460 DANGKKEYVSITG
-4473 SQLPK
+4473 STLPV

>member
-36 GATSGNNEGTDT
+36 GATSENNEGRDT
-48 PGTPSGGVVVEPTPE
+48 PGTSSGDVVVEPTPE

-90 TAGEVTPTVPAEG
+90 ATGEVTPTAPVEG
-103 EVTPSVPVAG
+103 DVTPSISV

-141 KTYALGDNNRE
+141 KPYELGDDARE
-152 ADENVLLTNYNGNVG
+152 AGENVSLSYGDST
-167 AYYTTVAEA
+167 AYYTSVEEA
-176 VEAANKKYAEGE
+176 VNAANAKYTSDE

-196 QKVEGS
+196 KPAEGS

-211 VVSVNVL
+211 EVSVDVL

-227 HMGGQILKIVCAEND
+227 HMGGQILKIVCTD
-242 PIPAIKCDITTIGSE
+242 TVPIIQFDIDDECRSNEGI
-257 NYGPQILKQ
+257 QVLKQ
-266 SEIRVVGSDSLRF
+266 GEIRVSGNKPLKF
-279 VKPDYYT
+279 VKPNYKANT
-286 KPENMDDGEYNNSLK
+286 ESSELK
-301 QRIDGASD
+301 QRISD
-309 GLSITFTETDNPTI
+309 IKITFVNSDAANI
-323 IIGEESE
+323 IIGDHGNINEDDG
-330 TPADSID
+330 T
-337 SYSCGIDFNNVILP
+337 CGVDFNNVTLP
-351 DKCNLKINDA
+351 GNTDLSINDSFYASCSSMTQTLSSININTDYTYDSDKINIDKSEYVTLEYNKLIAGTITVNGQTSLQSDVDVDKLVVNYDLYSNKTLTVNNTLTLSECRITIHGDTVINNCVSRKRVNGSDYGRSCIEMFEEMDGSVPTLSINNASIESATASKDA
-361 FYSYNTISNDINVAK
+361 YIYLSYYSYNGSSWVTD
-376 LEINTEYTYEPDEGG
+376 
-391 NPQFV
+391 
-396 ASEYA
+396 
-401 YICYGNI
+401 NI
-408 SAEEIIIN
+408 
-416 GPTTLQAN
+416 PT
-424 VITGKLDM
+424 
-432 NYDVYFRGDLEVTNT
+432 
-447 FINHESNAH
+447 
-456 LCGETRINNL
+456 
-466 VASKGTLDKSYYRTD
+466 GTK
-481 FNIESNASLHID
+481 
-493 NAEIDPNSKPNNEVI
+493 
-508 YLTRYLENGNKPE
+508 
-521 DGTVIATIGDKCDD
+521 IATVGDACDETV
-535 RLFASGNYGGC
+535 FASGNYNNY
-546 IFVRTEDNKLIL
+546 ILQRVENELQLIK
-558 RQAPFAVRYNENGN
+558 APFSVMYRTNEGYVSKELVSIN
-572 DYSNY
+572 D
-577 FLSIA
+577 I
-582 DVQDFIKT
+582 QEFIRE

-603 KDTSVNGDLIFNK
+603 KDTSVDGDFVFNK

-762 DAAGVEFNNIFVDN
+762 DAAGVEFNNIFVAN

-1061 AESKPE
+1061 AKSKPE
-1067 NNINVSIDVSDY
+1067 NNINVSIYVSDY

-1092 NNIVNLYSYCTSHA
+1092 NNIVNLYSQFAPYAT
-1106 AYACEGSE
+1106 YACEGSE
-1114 LNIFGGSFCTDT
+1114 LNIFGGAFYTYT

-1140 CYVTGGGSKRI
+1140 CDVTGGGSKRI

-1167 TVANV
+1167 TVAND

-1229 NSVNIKANDN
+1229 NSVNIEAKDN
-1239 NEPGEAFEFR
+1239 NEPGETFEFR

-1284 FSKWRDRDGNGFV
+1284 FSKWRDRDSNGFV

-1303 YSYLGNPFNNGEVL
+1303 YTYLENSFNNGEVL

-1336 RLNGAPRSVV
+1336 RLNSAPRSVV

-1445 TSARL
+1445 TSARV

-1491 MLERVYIQGP
+1491 MLERVYKHELKKY
-1501 NGQVREVLQYNPFYK
+1501 VWEYNPFYK

-1568 TINGGNWEMPD
+1568 TINGGNWEIPD

-1646 ANPAETYSEDTI
+1646 VNPAEIYGEDTI
-1658 MVMGKWGRVKAS
+1658 MIKGERGRIEAS
-1670 ELVMPAGTISA
+1670 ELEMSVGTISVS
-1681 ADNAKVLIEKITKAN
+1681 DSAKVLIKKIKKAN
-1696 NIRLSSNAG
+1696 NIRLSRNAG

-1723 GACLWVGSE
+1723 GGCLWVGSE
-1732 GTINNVVLESDGA
+1732 GTINNIVLENDNA

-1753 TLTVNK
+1753 ALTVNK

-1764 SEDNKLRV
+1764 SEDSKIRL
-1772 FVTNKAHKY
+1772 FVTNKEHKY
-1781 SDTEALLNNLDK
+1781 SDSEDLLNNLDQ
-1793 IKDCTAAD
+1793 IKNCTAAD
-1801 VVVPDPGSVLFN
+1801 VVVPNPDSVLFN
-1813 TGIAAFPVDR
+1813 TGIATFPVDR
-1823 IEVWAWTTPE
+1823 VEVWAWSAPASE
-1833 GQDPEFTENDAV
+1833 QQKAVWTENDAV
-1845 YQSGKE
+1845 YQSGNK
-1851 MLVSGKFIE
+1851 MHVTGKFIE

-1877 TTWKEASAYLNTLN
+1877 TTWKEASDYLNTLN
-1891 NTSATYIVRFR
+1891 NTSATYIVRFG

-1926 AEDSG
+1926 VEDSG
-1931 NGPEPVPVRLSFIGD
+1931 NGPEPIPVRLSFIGD

-1953 EFRDVELCPYVI
+1953 EFRDIELCPYVI

-1978 NTNGKDVL
+1978 NTNGKDIL
-1986 FSNAQFVDDDYA
+1986 FSNAQFVNDDYA

-2037 ITSSGLLSVNT
+2037 ITSSGALSVNT

-2061 SGNANLEVKQDLIME
+2061 SGNANLEVKKDLIME

-2081 DSAGKITLN
+2081 DSAGKITLT
-2090 NIQTENQGNLFKTA
+2090 NIQTENQGNLFRTA

-2115 WSYDSKQI
+2115 SSYDSRQI
-2123 GLLADKTSSGS
+2123 GLQADIVSSDS
-2134 GETFNGFKL
+2134 GERFNGFKL
-2143 ADETAT
+2143 ADE
-2149 NADAWVMNNAIALSY
+2149 NAENVDARVMNNAIALSY
-2164 GDMGTP
+2164 GGMETP
-2170 APQAKLMANAVKVP
+2170 APQAKLMANAVKAP

-2195 VTGGKPVGT
+2195 VTGGKSVGT
-2204 TVAGA
+2204 IVAGA

-2219 TDYATDNLV
+2219 TDYVTDNLV
-2228 ELLDCNNDLIL
+2228 ELVDCNNDLIL

-2260 QYRLLVKCQDKNLD
+2260 IYRLNLKGPDNNLD
-2274 TKGNVVDYK
+2274 AKGNAVDYK
-2283 FPTKLEWLEIDGSG
+2283 FPTKLLSLAIQGTSED
-2297 HEEAALMFK
+2297 AALRFK
-2306 KDIKIGSDVVFI
+2306 KDIKIGSKVVFKNI
-2318 DIDISPDISGGTIN
+2318 DIEPVVTGGTIN
-2332 LGNYTAWFEDVSFP
+2332 LGNHPAEFVDSDINPGGPSDVK
-2346 NDANMNISGGGVTKG
+2346 MNIVGGGVNKG
-2361 SELVF
+2361 SSITILTGGEERKEFPIGNITNVELVDI
-2366 WNESSGRWNYSVG
+2366 GP
-2379 NINNVGE
+2379 NI
-2386 VAIGS
+2386 
-2391 NTTLQVN
+2391 TLHIN
-2398 GTANVGNIYAE
+2398 GTANVGNIKARGYYDDKSTWA
-2409 GSESEEN
+2409 
-2416 DTTSILKVG
+2416 ILKVG
-2425 VKLTKAADGT
+2425 VKLKRKDGLVTASSPKLT
-2435 VTKSTPNLT
+2435 V
-2444 INGTVVGNDKLVVKL
+2444 NDKIFGYNKLVIEL
-2459 FDSADSSAT
+2459 YDADDSSAE
-2468 VINTMLG
+2468 VINNKLG
-2475 ESEYSKLTG
+2475 DSEYAKLAGTG
-2484 IGGTGLI
+2484 GGGLI

-2501 AISLSETEPPYVYKK
+2501 AISLSATEPPYVYKK
-2516 SGNLVAKITEPQVR
+2516 SGNLVAKITEPQVS
-2530 LHGTYYDGYNNCYI
+2530 LSGSYYEGTDYCII
-2544 ESEFDSYADA
+2544 ESVFDSYADA

-2566 YTLEF
+2566 YTLKF
-2571 IDSNVKA
+2571 ISSDMTA
-2578 PITLTMPKAGTANS
+2578 PIALTMPNAGTANS

-2714 NIEGSVAKFAKIN
+2714 YIEGSVAKFAKIN

-3078 SGFGKTLLIVNSING
+3078 SDYGKTLLIVNSING

-3110 NVGSLVGYGE
+3110 NVGSLVGYGK

-3133 RDGSR
+3133 RDGRDGSR
-3138 PLELTKSSAITPAA
+3138 SLELTKSAAITPAT
-3152 ITGVKASI
+3152 ITGVKVGIAES
-3160 TENNKLA
+3160 NKLA

-3176 DGVKFAGENGPDVPV
+3176 DGVEFVGNHAAVKPV
-3191 LWANGC
+3191 WANGY
-3197 LYAVDDSIYSKSVN
+3197 LYAVDDSIYDRAVD
-3211 VEYDGKSVKCLDMAQ
+3211 VEYDGKTVKCLDMAQ

-3235 VATNDYVIKVGEDLG
+3235 VVTNDYVIKVGEDLG
-3250 DTNVTDKLSVSAL
+3250 DTNVTDKSGVSAL

-3296 TCTATTLTLD
+3296 TCTSESLVLD

-3315 SSATDLELNNGSW
+3315 SSGTALELNNGSW
-3328 VAYGA
+3328 VALGA
-3333 TTIGS
+3333 TTVGNINS
-3338 ITDVTGG
+3338 VTGSN
-3345 DSFLGTQLIK
+3345 SFLGTYLNK
-3355 NVPQLTVTGDVNKNI
+3355 NVPQLTVTGDVNNNVQ
-3370 RMKLFEQATKKEIT
+3370 MKLYDLSTKKEI
-3384 DALTE
+3384 AEGLE
-3389 ESEKKAKYSN
+3389 ENDKKAKYSN
-3399 MPLVVAKKASASRF
+3399 MPLVIAKKASASRF
-3413 IASPYAITGLG
+3413 IASPYAIAGTAA
-3424 EEAFDMASGVSA
+3424 EAFGMASGVSA
-3436 YKNKSNYVY
+3436 YKNKSNYVF
-3445 NGDISGMEVIL
+3445 NGNISDMDVIL
-3456 YAEGLETYVKTY
+3456 QAKGLDTYVKTY

-3474 INNISDKN
+3474 INNIGDK
-3482 SDYVIKLR
+3482 DAEYVIQLR
-3490 KTDNNGE
+3490 NTGVNKNNGV
-3497 IRTAVDKNGK
+3497 IKTAIDKSGK
-3507 AVYGALAL
+3507 PVYGALAL

-3532 LKLLFTGAVS
+3532 LELLFTGAVS

-3834 GWNYEIVLK
+3834 GWNYEIVLN

-3855 PMPSKANKVT
+3855 PMPSKANRVT
-3865 IKASDP
+3865 IKGANS
-3871 NFGIITTAS
+3871 NCGIITTAS
-3880 NLAIKAN
+3880 SVAIKAN

-3920 NNVPTV
+3920 NNVPTM
-3926 ANLGGTNRRPL
+3926 ANLGGIDRRPL

-3943 AKGSVAVN
+3943 AKSSVDVN
-3951 MHDNGDEI
+3951 MNGNGDEL
-3959 INQITNIGTVKLNT
+3959 INQITNVGTVEFDAVTK
-3973 NYNGECVFLVA
+3973 CVFLVA
-3984 NGISGVGELVISP
+3984 NGISGVGELVINP
-3997 NVTVDTVEKDINVK
+3997 NVTVNTVEKDINVK
-4011 KLTVVGE
+4011 KLTVVGQRSE
-4018 NSGEGTPKTAIAV
+4018 TPETETAKIAIAI

-4043 GSAYLRAGTPKSGD
+4043 GSAYLRAGTSKNGD
-4057 GKVTLNNVVLKD
+4057 GKVTLTNVVLKD
-4069 NANTIEGKQD
+4069 NANVIEGKQD
-4079 AKGGSLIQIKGTVT
+4079 AKGGSLIQIKGAVV
-4093 SDGANANSPAVE
+4093 SDGANAGRPAVE
-4105 IGLYYNNSIMEYARL
+4105 IGLYYNNSIKEYVRL
-4120 SEDMTMLTAPKAATS
+4120 SEDMTMLTAPKVATS
-4135 WFIPAYSSED
+4135 WFVPAYDNDD
-4145 SIRMGD
+4145 SPRMGE
-4151 EIVEQ
+4151 EIVEELTTSNGLSQ
-4156 LATMWFGGFEKD
+4156 
-4168 DQNNVIHNPVRTY
+4168 VSTY

-4193 RLIDVEQVSI
+4193 RLIDVEWI
-4203 DGEDPELVQRGEA
+4203 PNDGGNPQLVQIGGA
-4216 EALLYIGTDHSDA
+4216 EAFLYIGTDHSDNS
-4229 DKPYIAFKTF
+4229 KPYIAFRTF

-4249 ALKAADGK
+4249 ALKAVDGK

-4267 DNVYIGGDNATSK
+4267 SDVSIGGDSVMSK
-4280 LKALTLPSRTSKLT
+4280 LNALTLPSKTSKLT
-4294 VEGDSDA
+4294 VEGKSD
-4301 GFTKI
+4301 TDRTSI
-4306 NFNGNITLKSNVTF
+4306 NFSGNVSLKSNVTF
-4320 VSCDL
+4320 VGCEL
-4325 NSIKD
+4325 YSI
-4330 AGGEVFSIPVNYAI
+4330 SINDYYGRCNYAI

-4350 MLNSSFDASNI
+4350 MRNSKFYANNI
-4361 TGSAKSGTLILKED
+4361 TGSAKSGKLILRDYNRLINAE
-4375 DPRYFYPYEAAS
+4375 S
-4387 IKGLHSLILD
+4387 IKGLHSIILD
-4397 NAVITSDGDVNV
+4397 NASIHSAGDVNL
-4409 NRIVCEGGD
+4409 NSIVCEGSENCKLSCD
-4418 NKYCYLE
+4418 
-4425 CMGNLVLNSIDSNAP
+4425 GNVVLNSINSDNQRFA
-4440 YFGICIS
+4440 IEIS

-4460 DANGNKKYVSSTG
+4460 DSNGNKKYVSSTG

-4478 LKVIEGN
+4478 LKVIKGN

-4496 GKYLSGLEEMEV
+4496 GKYLSGLEGMKINVNETA
-4508 YDGRNKAYNCYVR
+4508 YDCYVR
-4521 GDGLYLGNVLW
+4521 GDGLYLGNVFW

>member
-1 MRMRRFLAAA
+1 
-11 LAVAMLAGN
+11 
-20 TMTAFATDV
+20 
-29 TPVPTNT
+29 
-36 GATSGNNEGTDT
+36 
-48 PGTPSGGVVVEPTPE
+48 
-63 TTPVVTDAPTPEV
+63 
-76 TPDAPT
+76 
-82 PEATPTTP
+82 
-90 TAGEVTPTVPAEG
+90 
-103 EVTPSVPVAG
+103 
-113 EVSPEVTPSDMV
+113 
-125 SPSVSPE
+125 
-132 LSAAAMQLT
+132 
-141 KTYALGDNNRE
+141 
-152 ADENVLLTNYNGNVG
+152 
-167 AYYTTVAEA
+167 
-176 VEAANKKYAEGE
+176 
-188 KYVISLLP
+188 
-196 QKVEGS
+196 
-202 GAENVPLEF
+202 
-211 VVSVNVL
+211 
-218 NSIRKKSQL
+218 
-227 HMGGQILKIVCAEND
+227 
-242 PIPAIKCDITTIGSE
+242 
-257 NYGPQILKQ
+257 
-266 SEIRVVGSDSLRF
+266 
-279 VKPDYYT
+279 
-286 KPENMDDGEYNNSLK
+286 
-301 QRIDGASD
+301 
-309 GLSITFTETDNPTI
+309 
-323 IIGEESE
+323 
-330 TPADSID
+330 
-337 SYSCGIDFNNVILP
+337 
-351 DKCNLKINDA
+351 
-361 FYSYNTISNDINVAK
+361 
-376 LEINTEYTYEPDEGG
+376 
-391 NPQFV
+391 
-396 ASEYA
+396 
-401 YICYGNI
+401 
-408 SAEEIIIN
+408 
-416 GPTTLQAN
+416 
-424 VITGKLDM
+424 
-432 NYDVYFRGDLEVTNT
+432 
-447 FINHESNAH
+447 
-456 LCGETRINNL
+456 
-466 VASKGTLDKSYYRTD
+466 
-481 FNIESNASLHID
+481 
-493 NAEIDPNSKPNNEVI
+493 
-508 YLTRYLENGNKPE
+508 
-521 DGTVIATIGDKCDD
+521 
-535 RLFASGNYGGC
+535 
-546 IFVRTEDNKLIL
+546 
-558 RQAPFAVRYNENGN
+558 
-572 DYSNY
+572 
-577 FLSIA
+577 
-582 DVQDFIKT
+582 
-590 DTSGSSTYGIYLN
+590 
-603 KDTSVNGDLIFNK
+603 
-616 DTVGKDNVNITL
+616 
-628 GLGNHTLTF
+628 
-637 EEDATVVIDQI
+637 
-648 TGNSEYGTIKVAQDK
+648 
-663 TLNLKSRS
+663 
-671 SYKNYYSFMDLY
+671 
-683 NVNLEFDPASTT
+683 
-695 GGLVI
+695 
-700 GDGSKDRGVLFGFT
+700 
-714 KTNDG
+714 
-719 KINLPHIYNAQNVDL
+719 
-734 TITSKFQYGY
+734 
-744 MADYYYH
+744 
-751 SNNISLSKEEF
+751 
-762 DAAGVEFNNIFVDN
+762 
-776 VSSNITSDFYYDVE
+776 
-790 FGTAVKVKNL
+790 
-800 LSANGDFKA
+800 
-809 YSLDAAGVDAYET
+809 
-822 ARIAV
+822 
-827 KAPSTIKGVN
+827 
-837 VIKEAG
+837 
-843 LEKPEFKNI
+843 
-852 AYYCDNSKVSEGL
+852 
-865 ICFSGSITSE
+865 
-875 LPQGAIKLVTA
+875 
-886 KDKAEYSDE
+886 
-895 YYRTNYED
+895 
-903 RPISSEEILATVKGT
+903 
-918 DASLIDENNYW
+918 
-929 IWDSANSFST
+929 
-939 LIEPD
+939 
-944 ESKDDFYNI
+944 
-953 KAYKDTNDI
+953 
-962 VVNITEKD
+962 
-970 INASYEEQPLVVAK
+970 
-984 KGVGSLKAAKE
+984 
-995 FVQKYYE
+995 
-1002 NNPISDDN
+1002 
-1010 KIYSVKIVL
+1010 
-1019 NVDTGA
+1019 
-1025 TGDDLFYDVVNKY
+1025 
-1038 SSYSLEVG
+1038 
-1046 LELNNHVLTLGKDAS
+1046 
-1061 AESKPE
+1061 
-1067 NNINVSIDVSDY
+1067 
-1079 LLKYY
+1079 
-1084 SDKVVVAK
+1084 
-1092 NNIVNLYSYCTSHA
+1092 
-1106 AYACEGSE
+1106 
-1114 LNIFGGSFCTDT
+1114 
-1126 FDGKFE
+1126 
-1132 SISLNGSH
+1132 
-1140 CYVTGGGSKRI
+1140 
-1151 KADTVTAIGE
+1151 
-1161 EYHTEG
+1161 
-1167 TVANV
+1167 
-1172 ESDYIEKYHTWGTVA
+1172 
-1187 NVESEYLETQNAYL
+1187 
-1201 TLGNVKIDEARF
+1201 
-1213 RSGDTVK
+1213 
-1220 VMFGNNAQI
+1220 
-1229 NSVNIKANDN
+1229 
-1239 NEPGEAFEFR
+1239 
-1249 LEVFGDD
+1249 
-1256 AVAQTTPY
+1256 
-1264 WSIGKLTINKA
+1264 
-1275 LVTDGTPIL
+1275 
-1284 FSKWRDRDGNGFV
+1284 
-1297 NPEDEE
+1297 
-1303 YSYLGNPFNNGEVL
+1303 
-1317 VYLSANTD
+1317 
-1325 ISSLGTNYELI
+1325 
-1336 RLNGAPRSVV
+1336 
-1346 KVGNTLCVKTGDIV
+1346 
-1360 VSHEGF
+1360 
-1366 DEVHYPSFE
+1366 
-1375 DMAAN
+1375 
-1380 LAQDFNSDKGYYNI
+1380 
-1394 TILENAIL
+1394 
-1402 TKDVVIPPFV
+1402 
-1412 TELDLMSVYSEEDE
+1412 
-1426 RYGSLPYLRIL
+1426 
-1437 DLNGKKLT
+1437 
-1445 TSARL
+1445 
-1450 HLDSGLRIKSGTSTK
+1450 
-1465 GQLIINA
+1465 
-1472 IDDALGT
+1472 
-1479 PALSIDERGKML
+1479 
-1491 MLERVYIQGP
+1491 
-1501 NGQVREVLQYNPFYK
+1501 
-1516 NETRPAI
+1516 
-1523 YNVAVSVP
+1523 
-1531 NGSIVLDSDFK
+1531 
-1542 QESRYNEGIY
+1542 
-1552 EDVENRLRAT
+1552 
-1562 INAKNL
+1562 
-1568 TINGGNWEMPD
+1568 
-1579 NVTITNGYLYV
+1579 
-1590 SDGSRLITNQT
+1590 
-1601 ITLNNSTTEFG
+1601 
-1612 QEAYVGA
+1612 
-1619 KNMTLAGSCLNVKD
+1619 
-1633 AEVEVEEKISVTK
+1633 
-1646 ANPAETYSEDTI
+1646 
-1658 MVMGKWGRVKAS
+1658 
-1670 ELVMPAGTISA
+1670 
-1681 ADNAKVLIEKITKAN
+1681 
-1696 NIRLSSNAG
+1696 
-1705 LVCDAIT
+1705 
-1712 QLDAAKTYMSD
+1712 
-1723 GACLWVGSE
+1723 
-1732 GTINNVVLESDGA
+1732 
-1745 FLGRAEGA
+1745 
-1753 TLTVNK
+1753 
-1759 SVTGT
+1759 
-1764 SEDNKLRV
+1764 
-1772 FVTNKAHKY
+1772 
-1781 SDTEALLNNLDK
+1781 
-1793 IKDCTAAD
+1793 
-1801 VVVPDPGSVLFN
+1801 
-1813 TGIAAFPVDR
+1813 
-1823 IEVWAWTTPE
+1823 
-1833 GQDPEFTENDAV
+1833 
-1845 YQSGKE
+1845 
-1851 MLVSGKFIE
+1851 
-1860 IFTAKANGDG
+1860 
-1870 EEYLKGF
+1870 
-1877 TTWKEASAYLNTLN
+1877 
-1891 NTSATYIVRFR
+1891 
-1902 KDIDINQALTL
+1902 
-1913 PKNVK
+1913 
-1918 SIVIASGK
+1918 
-1926 AEDSG
+1926 
-1931 NGPEPVPVRLSFIGD
+1931 
-1946 LALNTCT
+1946 
-1953 EFRDVELCPYVI
+1953 
-1965 KNGVTD
+1965 
-1971 NNYKATI
+1971 
-1978 NTNGKDVL
+1978 
-1986 FSNAQFVDDDYA
+1986 
-1998 VKPINTIKGTST
+1998 
-2010 TNITMFDSDLSL
+2010 
-2022 ASLSGIN
+2022 
-2029 SITLIDSD
+2029 
-2037 ITSSGLLSVNT
+2037 
-2048 LYVTGMDESVVKV
+2048 
-2061 SGNANLEVKQDLIME
+2061 
-2076 AKTTL
+2076 
-2081 DSAGKITLN
+2081 
-2090 NIQTENQGNLFKTA
+2090 
-2104 TNGAITIKGIV
+2104 
-2115 WSYDSKQI
+2115 
-2123 GLLADKTSSGS
+2123 
-2134 GETFNGFKL
+2134 
-2143 ADETAT
+2143 
-2149 NADAWVMNNAIALSY
+2149 
-2164 GDMGTP
+2164 
-2170 APQAKLMANAVKVP
+2170 MANAVKAP

-2228 ELLDCNNDLIL
+2228 ELLDISNDDLIL

-2260 QYRLLVKCQDKNLD
+2260 QYRLLVKCWDTNLD
-2274 TKGNVVDYK
+2274 TKGNEVDYK
-2283 FPTKLEWLEIDGSG
+2283 FPTKLEYLEIDGSL
-2297 HEEAALMFK
+2297 HEEATLRFK
-2306 KDIKIGSDVVFI
+2306 KDINIGSDVVFI
-2318 DIDISPDISGGTIN
+2318 NIDISPKISGGTIN
-2332 LGNYTAWFEDVSFP
+2332 IGNYKAWFKNVSFP
-2346 NDANMNISGGGVTKG
+2346 NDAKMMNISGGGVTKG
-2361 SELVF
+2361 SELEF
-2366 WNESSGRWNYSVG
+2366 KNESSGRKDYSVG
-2379 NINNVGE
+2379 NITNVGK
-2386 VAIGS
+2386 VAIYS

-2398 GTANVGNIYAE
+2398 GTANVGNIYADD
-2409 GSESEEN
+2409 SESERYDELP
-2416 DTTSILKVG
+2416 ILKVG
-2425 VKLTKAADGT
+2425 VKLTRAADRT

-2444 INGTVVGNDKLVVKL
+2444 INGTVEGNDKLVVEL
-2459 FDSADSSAT
+2459 FDSADSKT
-2468 VINTMLG
+2468 VINNKLG

-2491 FAKAAKVETD
+2491 FAKATKVETD
-2501 AISLSETEPPYVYKK
+2501 AISLSATEPPYVYKK
-2516 SGNLVAKITEPQVR
+2516 SGNLVAKITEPQVS
-2530 LHGTYYDGYNNCYI
+2530 LSYKT
-2544 ESEFDSYADA
+2544 EFIKHVSVFDTYADA

-2571 IDSNVKA
+2571 IDSNVEA
-2578 PITLTMPKAGTANS
+2578 PIALTMPKAGTANS

-2626 VAKYDGTYSR
+2626 VAKYDGAYSR
-2636 VDEHNASVKTYSVP
+2636 VDEQNTYSLP
-2650 VNVSVGGAYT
+2650 VDVSVGGAYT
-2660 LDIEGKVTFNTPINL
+2660 FKINDKVTFNTPINL

-2700 ASGYNADDQGMTYT
+2700 ASGYNSNDPEMTYT
-2714 NIEGSVAKFAKIN
+2714 YIEGSVAKFAKIN

-2993 IKLPKKARNLTIMT
+2993 IKLPKQARNLTIMT

-3197 LYAVDDSIYSKSVN
+3197 LYAVDDSIYSKSVD

-3384 DALTE
+3384 DALTD
-3389 ESEKKAKYSN
+3389 ESKKKAKYSN
-3399 MPLVVAKKASASRF
+3399 MPLVIAKKASASRF
-3413 IASPYAITGLG
+3413 IASPYAITGTG
-3424 EEAFDMASGVSA
+3424 EEAFDMALGVSA

-3445 NGDISGMEVIL
+3445 NGDISDMDVIL

-3482 SDYVIKLR
+3482 ADYVIKLR
-3490 KTDNNGE
+3490 KTVNNNGE

-3515 PAAGKA
+3515 PTAGKA

-3532 LKLLFTGAVS
+3532 LELLFTGAVS

-3599 LINIGN
+3599 LINSGN
-3605 ENAVLPTPSV
+3605 EPAVLPTPSV

-3621 AQDTR
+3621 AKDTR

-3649 RAESEVSLYTKSQT
+3649 RAESDVSLYTKSQT

-3715 LEGSKFLKPFY
+3715 LDGSKFLKPFY
-3726 LDMLHDMAYYGEN
+3726 LDMLQDMAYYGEN

-3855 PMPSKANKVT
+3855 PMPSKANRVT
-3865 IKASDP
+3865 IKGANSDC
-3871 NFGIITTAS
+3871 GIITTAS
-3880 NLAIKAN
+3880 SVAIKAN

-3905 DVAYTLNTGSFALNI
+3905 DVAYTLNTGGFALNI
-3920 NNVPTV
+3920 NNVPTM
-3926 ANLGGTNRRPL
+3926 ANLGGTDRRPL

-3951 MHDNGDEI
+3951 MNDNGDEI
-3959 INQITNIGTVKLNT
+3959 INQITNIGMVKLNT
-3973 NYNGECVFLVA
+3973 NNNSECVFLIA
-3984 NGISGVGELVISP
+3984 NGISGVGELVINP

-4011 KLTVVGE
+4011 KLTAVGE
-4018 NSGEGTPKTAIAV
+4018 NGETPKIAIAI

-4043 GSAYLRAGTPKSGD
+4043 GSAYLRAGTSKSGD
-4057 GKVTLNNVVLKD
+4057 GNVTLNNVVLKD
-4069 NANTIEGKQD
+4069 NANVIEGKQD
-4079 AKGGSLIQIKGTVT
+4079 AKGGSQIQIKGTVA
-4093 SDGANANSPAVE
+4093 SAGADAGSPAVE
-4105 IGLYYNNSIMEYARL
+4105 IGLYYNNSIKEYVRL
-4120 SEDMTMLTAPKAATS
+4120 SEDMTILTAPKVATS
-4135 WFIPAYSSED
+4135 WFVPAYSTED
-4145 SIRMGD
+4145 SIRMGA

-4156 LATMWFGGFEKD
+4156 LATMLWYGGFEKD
-4168 DQNNVIHNPVRTY
+4168 NQGNVIHNPVRTY

-4216 EALLYIGTDHSDA
+4216 EALLYIGTNHSDV

-4267 DNVYIGGDNATSK
+4267 DDVYIGGDYATSK

-4294 VEGDSDA
+4294 VEGDSVR

-4375 DPRYFYPYEAAS
+4375 DPRYFYPYEVAS
-4387 IKGLHSLILD
+4387 IKGLNSLILD
-4397 NAVITSDGDVNV
+4397 DASITSAGDVNV
-4409 NRIVCEGGD
+4409 NRVVSVDGE
-4418 NKYCYLE
+4418 NKQGYLG
-4425 CMGNLVLNSIDSNAP
+4425 CNGNVVLNSIESNGNN
-4440 YFGICIS
+4440 FTMSIS
-4447 SDKSMKI
+4447 SDKTVKI
-4454 NGIQVT
+4454 NGTQVT
-4460 DANGNKKYVSSTG
+4460 DENGNKKYVSNTG
-4473 SQLPK
+4473 SGLPS
-4478 LKVIEGN
+4478 LRVTEGN
-4485 KKLTPG
+4485 KKLAPG

-4496 GKYLSGLEEMEV
+4496 GKYLSDLAGMQIISGSEQ
-4508 YDGRNKAYNCYVR
+4508 YNCYVR
-4521 GDGLYLGNVLW
+4521 PDGLYLGNVLW